1 MYEDIVLNKYQTPI
15 NELGLDKQPQEVQDQ
30 FWDFF
35 HNVPFIQSMVDPNRP
50 RACDLPRDS
59 EGKII
64 VDITKPHTIE
74 NIDYFRPSAI
84 HYQKYGRFTDLRP
97 NANPNSEFGKWIRE
111 ERRRCLYGYVRPSDG
126 EWITG
131 DHYFFL
137 NYCPISL
144 LKKSNKGDKKAMR
157 VIDFPFSWEGNY
169 YRFHYLNQA
178 REHGLMAA
186 ELARRGCGKSFCA
199 AAMLAKRFIL
209 GESFEVNKRVVSSL
223 PATDKAKLP
232 GGDQTL
238 DKFQFYIDFIAE
250 NMQWPSRRLYNSLAD
265 MNWQMGYKDL
275 NTGTNKGTLN
285 SVVGKSSQNDASK
298 LRGTRGV
305 LYLFEE
311 AGTFDNLLTL
321 WSNLLPS
328 VSDGES
334 VFGLMYLFGTSGDQ
348 QSDFA
353 AMQEIMYNPVG
364 YKTYGLK
371 NVYDKEGQG
380 RPRFTYFFPAY
391 INRADCYDEQ
401 GNSDVTKALLEI
413 LVNRYNVKYNSTDIN
428 TITKCI
434 AEIPI
439 TPQEA
444 ILRTRGNIFPVADL
458 TQRLAEIDND
468 PHTFDDVYVGDL
480 IQEKDG
486 TVSFKLTG
494 DQPIRDFPLKDNKVS
509 GALEIFKMP
518 EKDTSGKVFPQRY
531 IIGHDPVDNDEA
543 DTMSLSSTFVLDLW
557 TDAIVAE
564 YTGRHQ
570 FADDNFEMLRKLG
583 LFYNAKVLYEAHPY
597 DQIVRLPSGNT
608 KLWKDVVIGDRLFA
622 PSGKTVK
629 VIDIPIDGEDDIYK
643 VTLSD
648 GRVVEASK
656 NHIWNVIKHGRR
668 KPYNTTTIDILN
680 NGLHS
685 NSGQHKFFIPNGGAV
700 NYDHKDVPIDP
711 YTLGLLISEGAL
723 TKFPK
728 IKVHNRMRRNVQFS
742 SSKEDAEFYKTII
755 PYEMKYI
762 GSKGYSWH
770 IYIDDIDKKL
780 EILGLLHKDSKAK
793 FIPDLYLYNDVN
805 TRLELLRGL
814 MDGDGCATVNGAN
827 VYITISEKLA
837 NDIILLCRSLGM
849 YASQNKCIEERDHFF
864 SNSGNTYRCKKTY
877 RVAITTNERVFNLP
891 RKVEKQHINQPGI
904 KGSKAAAF
912 LYKIAIDKIEYIGR
926 KKCKCVTVDSDDG
939 LYMIGDYVV
948 THNCNIKG
956 VYSYFS
962 RMNSLYLLADTPE
975 YLRDKDI
982 IKNIGVGNNSKG
994 VKATKPV
1001 NDYANRLIRDWLLK
1015 PVTVQTI
1022 IDGQEAETTVFN
1034 LTRLRNRALIKELM
1048 LYNPDI
1054 NVDRVRALGLLML
1067 YREQF
1072 MVIYNG
1078 DPSSSQNVAESDY
1091 LGNDDYFT
1099 RNYDNRLR
1107 KHNDVVTDS

>member
-15 NELGLDKQPQEVQDQ
+15 SELGLEKQPQEVQDQ

-35 HNVPFIQSMVDPNRP
+35 NNVPFIRSMVSPDKP
-50 RACDLPRDS
+50 RARDLPRDS

-64 VDITKPHTIE
+64 VDITQPHILE
-74 NIDYFRPSAI
+74 DIGYFRPSAI

-111 ERRRCLYGYVRPSDG
+111 ERRRCLYGYIRPYDG

-144 LKKSNKGDKKAMR
+144 LKKSSNGGRKAMR

-209 GESFEVNKRVVSSL
+209 GESFEVNKRVVSYIT
-223 PATDKAKLP
+223 ATDKAKLT

-364 YKTYGLK
+364 YKTYGVK

-380 RPRFTYFFPAY
+380 RPTFTYFFPAY
-391 INRADCYDEQ
+391 INRSGCYDEQ

-458 TQRLAEIDND
+458 TQRLSEIDND

-480 IQEKDG
+480 TQEKDG
-486 TVSFKLTG
+486 TISFKLTG

-518 EKDTSGKVFPQRY
+518 EKDAQGKVFPQRY

-557 TDAIVAE
+557 TDTIVAE

-570 FADDNFEMLRKLG
+570 FADDNFEMLRKLCI
-583 LFYNAKVLYEAHPY
+583 FYNAKA
-597 DQIVRLPSGNT
+597 
-608 KLWKDVVIGDRLFA
+608 LF
-622 PSGKTVK
+622 
-629 VIDIPIDGEDDIYK
+629 
-643 VTLSD
+643 
-648 GRVVEASK
+648 
-656 NHIWNVIKHGRR
+656 
-668 KPYNTTTIDILN
+668 
-680 NGLHS
+680 
-685 NSGQHKFFIPNGGAV
+685 
-700 NYDHKDVPIDP
+700 
-711 YTLGLLISEGAL
+711 EG
-723 TKFPK
+723 
-728 IKVHNRMRRNVQFS
+728 
-742 SSKEDAEFYKTII
+742 
-755 PYEMKYI
+755 
-762 GSKGYSWH
+762 
-770 IYIDDIDKKL
+770 
-780 EILGLLHKDSKAK
+780 
-793 FIPDLYLYNDVN
+793 
-805 TRLELLRGL
+805 
-814 MDGDGCATVNGAN
+814 
-827 VYITISEKLA
+827 
-837 NDIILLCRSLGM
+837 
-849 YASQNKCIEERDHFF
+849 
-864 SNSGNTYRCKKTY
+864 
-877 RVAITTNERVFNLP
+877 
-891 RKVEKQHINQPGI
+891 
-904 KGSKAAAF
+904 
-912 LYKIAIDKIEYIGR
+912 
-926 KKCKCVTVDSDDG
+926 
-939 LYMIGDYVV
+939 
-948 THNCNIKG
+948 NIKG
-956 VYSYFS
+956 CFSYFS
-962 RMNSLYLLADTPE
+962 RMNCLYMLADTPE
-975 YLRDKDI
+975 YLKDKDI
-982 IKNIGVGNNSKG
+982 IKNIGIGNNSKG

-1015 PVTVQTI
+1015 PVTIQSGE
-1022 IDGQEAETTVFN
+1022 DGEETTVFN
-1034 LTRLRNRALIKELM
+1034 LTRIRNRALIKELM

-1072 MVIYNG
+1072 MVTYNG
-1078 DPSSSQNVAESDY
+1078 DPSSSKNVVESDY

-1107 KHNDVVTDS
+1107 KHSDNVTDS

>member
-15 NELGLDKQPQEVQDQ
+15 SELGLDKQPQEVQDQ

-35 HNVPFIQSMVDPNRP
+35 NNVPFIRSMVSPNKP
-50 RACDLPRDS
+50 RARDLPRDS

-64 VDITKPHTIE
+64 VDITQPHILE
-74 NIDYFRPSAI
+74 DIDYFRPSAI

-111 ERRRCLYGYVRPSDG
+111 ERRRCLYGYIRPYDG

-144 LKKSNKGDKKAMR
+144 LKKSSNGGRKAMR

-209 GESFEVNKRVVSSL
+209 GESFEVNKRVVSYIT
-223 PATDKAKLP
+223 ATDKAKLT

-364 YKTYGLK
+364 YKTYGVK

-380 RPRFTYFFPAY
+380 RPTFTYFFPAY
-391 INRADCYDEQ
+391 INRSDCYDEQ

-480 IQEKDG
+480 TQEKDG

-518 EKDTSGKVFPQRY
+518 EKDAQGKVFPQRY

-557 TDAIVAE
+557 TDTIVAE

-570 FADDNFEMLRKLG
+570 FADDNFEMLRKLCI
-583 LFYNAKVLYEAHPY
+583 FYNAKCLYE
-597 DQIVRLPSGNT
+597 SN
-608 KLWKDVVIGDRLFA
+608 
-622 PSGKTVK
+622 VK
-629 VIDIPIDGEDDIYK
+629 
-643 VTLSD
+643 
-648 GRVVEASK
+648 
-656 NHIWNVIKHGRR
+656 
-668 KPYNTTTIDILN
+668 
-680 NGLHS
+680 
-685 NSGQHKFFIPNGGAV
+685 GA
-700 NYDHKDVPIDP
+700 
-711 YTLGLLISEGAL
+711 
-723 TKFPK
+723 
-728 IKVHNRMRRNVQFS
+728 
-742 SSKEDAEFYKTII
+742 
-755 PYEMKYI
+755 
-762 GSKGYSWH
+762 
-770 IYIDDIDKKL
+770 
-780 EILGLLHKDSKAK
+780 
-793 FIPDLYLYNDVN
+793 
-805 TRLELLRGL
+805 
-814 MDGDGCATVNGAN
+814 
-827 VYITISEKLA
+827 
-837 NDIILLCRSLGM
+837 
-849 YASQNKCIEERDHFF
+849 
-864 SNSGNTYRCKKTY
+864 
-877 RVAITTNERVFNLP
+877 
-891 RKVEKQHINQPGI
+891 
-904 KGSKAAAF
+904 
-912 LYKIAIDKIEYIGR
+912 
-926 KKCKCVTVDSDDG
+926 
-939 LYMIGDYVV
+939 
-948 THNCNIKG
+948 
-956 VYSYFS
+956 YSYFS
-962 RMNSLYLLADTPE
+962 RMNCLYLLADTPE
-975 YLRDKDI
+975 YLKDKDI

-1015 PVTVQTI
+1015 PVTIQSGE
-1022 IDGQEAETTVFN
+1022 DGEETTVFN
-1034 LTRLRNRALIKELM
+1034 LTRIRNRALIKELM

-1072 MVIYNG
+1072 MVTYNG
-1078 DPSSSQNVAESDY
+1078 DPSSSKNIVESDY

-1107 KHNDVVTDS
+1107 KHSDNVTDS

>member
-15 NELGLDKQPQEVQDQ
+15 SELGLEKQPQEVQDQ

-35 HNVPFIQSMVDPNRP
+35 NNVPYIQSMVSPNRP

-64 VDITKPHTIE
+64 VDITKPHIIE
-74 NIDYFRPSAI
+74 DIDYFRPSAI

-111 ERRRCLYGYVRPSDG
+111 ERRRCLYGYIRPSDG

-144 LKKSNKGDKKAMR
+144 LKKSSNGGRKAMR

-209 GESFEVNKRVVSSL
+209 GESFEVNKRVVSYIT
-223 PATDKAKLP
+223 ATDKAKLT

-380 RPRFTYFFPAY
+380 RPTFTYFFPAY
-391 INRADCYDEQ
+391 INRSDCYDEQ

-480 IQEKDG
+480 MQEKDG

-518 EKDTSGKVFPQRY
+518 EKDAQGKVFPQRY

-557 TDAIVAE
+557 TDTIVAE

-570 FADDNFEMLRKLG
+570 FADDNFEMLRKLCI
-583 LFYNAKVLYEAHPY
+583 FYNAKVLYE
-597 DQIVRLPSGNT
+597 GN
-608 KLWKDVVIGDRLFA
+608 L
-622 PSGKTVK
+622 
-629 VIDIPIDGEDDIYK
+629 
-643 VTLSD
+643 
-648 GRVVEASK
+648 
-656 NHIWNVIKHGRR
+656 
-668 KPYNTTTIDILN
+668 
-680 NGLHS
+680 
-685 NSGQHKFFIPNGGAV
+685 
-700 NYDHKDVPIDP
+700 
-711 YTLGLLISEGAL
+711 
-723 TKFPK
+723 
-728 IKVHNRMRRNVQFS
+728 
-742 SSKEDAEFYKTII
+742 
-755 PYEMKYI
+755 
-762 GSKGYSWH
+762 KGC
-770 IYIDDIDKKL
+770 
-780 EILGLLHKDSKAK
+780 
-793 FIPDLYLYNDVN
+793 F
-805 TRLELLRGL
+805 
-814 MDGDGCATVNGAN
+814 
-827 VYITISEKLA
+827 
-837 NDIILLCRSLGM
+837 
-849 YASQNKCIEERDHFF
+849 
-864 SNSGNTYRCKKTY
+864 
-877 RVAITTNERVFNLP
+877 
-891 RKVEKQHINQPGI
+891 
-904 KGSKAAAF
+904 
-912 LYKIAIDKIEYIGR
+912 
-926 KKCKCVTVDSDDG
+926 
-939 LYMIGDYVV
+939 
-948 THNCNIKG
+948 
-956 VYSYFS
+956 SYFS
-962 RMNSLYLLADTPE
+962 RMNCLYLLADTPE
-975 YLRDKDI
+975 YLKDKDI
-982 IKNIGVGNNSKG
+982 IKNIGIGNNSKG

-1015 PVTVQTI
+1015 PIIVQSGE
-1022 IDGQEAETTVFN
+1022 DGGETTVFN
-1034 LTRLRNRALIKELM
+1034 LTRVRNRALIKELM

-1072 MVIYNG
+1072 MVTYNG
-1078 DPSSSQNVAESDY
+1078 DPSSSKNVIESDY

-1107 KHNDVVTDS
+1107 

>member
-15 NELGLDKQPQEVQDQ
+15 SELGLDKQPQEVQDQ

-35 HNVPFIQSMVDPNRP
+35 NNVPFIRSMVSPNKP
-50 RACDLPRDS
+50 RARDLPRDS

-64 VDITKPHTIE
+64 VDITQPHILE
-74 NIDYFRPSAI
+74 DIDYFRPSAI

-111 ERRRCLYGYVRPSDG
+111 ERRRCLYGYIRPYDG

-144 LKKSNKGDKKAMR
+144 LKKSSNGGRKAMR

-209 GESFEVNKRVVSSL
+209 GESFEVNKRVVSYIT
-223 PATDKAKLP
+223 ATDKAKLT

-380 RPRFTYFFPAY
+380 RPTFTYFFPAY
-391 INRADCYDEQ
+391 INRSGCYDEQ

-480 IQEKDG
+480 TQEKDG

-518 EKDTSGKVFPQRY
+518 EKDAQGKVFPQRY

-557 TDAIVAE
+557 TDTIVAE

-570 FADDNFEMLRKLG
+570 FADDNFEMLRKLCI
-583 LFYNAKVLYEAHPY
+583 FYNAKCLYE
-597 DQIVRLPSGNT
+597 SN
-608 KLWKDVVIGDRLFA
+608 
-622 PSGKTVK
+622 VK
-629 VIDIPIDGEDDIYK
+629 
-643 VTLSD
+643 
-648 GRVVEASK
+648 
-656 NHIWNVIKHGRR
+656 
-668 KPYNTTTIDILN
+668 
-680 NGLHS
+680 
-685 NSGQHKFFIPNGGAV
+685 GA
-700 NYDHKDVPIDP
+700 
-711 YTLGLLISEGAL
+711 
-723 TKFPK
+723 
-728 IKVHNRMRRNVQFS
+728 
-742 SSKEDAEFYKTII
+742 
-755 PYEMKYI
+755 
-762 GSKGYSWH
+762 
-770 IYIDDIDKKL
+770 
-780 EILGLLHKDSKAK
+780 
-793 FIPDLYLYNDVN
+793 
-805 TRLELLRGL
+805 
-814 MDGDGCATVNGAN
+814 
-827 VYITISEKLA
+827 
-837 NDIILLCRSLGM
+837 
-849 YASQNKCIEERDHFF
+849 
-864 SNSGNTYRCKKTY
+864 
-877 RVAITTNERVFNLP
+877 
-891 RKVEKQHINQPGI
+891 
-904 KGSKAAAF
+904 
-912 LYKIAIDKIEYIGR
+912 
-926 KKCKCVTVDSDDG
+926 
-939 LYMIGDYVV
+939 
-948 THNCNIKG
+948 
-956 VYSYFS
+956 YSYFS
-962 RMNSLYLLADTPE
+962 RMNCLYLLADTPE
-975 YLRDKDI
+975 YLKDKDI

-1015 PVTVQTI
+1015 PVTIQSSE
-1022 IDGQEAETTVFN
+1022 DGEETTVFN
-1034 LTRLRNRALIKELM
+1034 LTRIRNRALIKELM

-1072 MVIYNG
+1072 MVTYNG
-1078 DPSSSQNVAESDY
+1078 DPSSSKNVVESDY

-1107 KHNDVVTDS
+1107 KHSDNVTDS

>member
-15 NELGLDKQPQEVQDQ
+15 SELGLDKQPQEVQDQ

-35 HNVPFIQSMVDPNRP
+35 NNVPFIQSMVSPNKP

-64 VDITKPHTIE
+64 VDITKPHIIE
-74 NIDYFRPSAI
+74 DIDYFRPSAI

-111 ERRRCLYGYVRPSDG
+111 ERRRCLYGYVRPYDG

-144 LKKSNKGDKKAMR
+144 LKKSSNGGRKAMR

-209 GESFEVNKRVVSSL
+209 GESFEVNKRVVSYIT
-223 PATDKAKLP
+223 ATDKAKLT

-380 RPRFTYFFPAY
+380 RPTFTYFFPAY
-391 INRADCYDEQ
+391 INRSDCYDEQ

-480 IQEKDG
+480 TQEKDG

-518 EKDTSGKVFPQRY
+518 EKDAQGKVFPQRY

-557 TDAIVAE
+557 TDTIVAE

-570 FADDNFEMLRKLG
+570 FADDNFEMLRKLCI
-583 LFYNAKVLYEAHPY
+583 FYNAKA
-597 DQIVRLPSGNT
+597 
-608 KLWKDVVIGDRLFA
+608 LF
-622 PSGKTVK
+622 
-629 VIDIPIDGEDDIYK
+629 
-643 VTLSD
+643 
-648 GRVVEASK
+648 
-656 NHIWNVIKHGRR
+656 
-668 KPYNTTTIDILN
+668 
-680 NGLHS
+680 
-685 NSGQHKFFIPNGGAV
+685 
-700 NYDHKDVPIDP
+700 
-711 YTLGLLISEGAL
+711 EG
-723 TKFPK
+723 
-728 IKVHNRMRRNVQFS
+728 
-742 SSKEDAEFYKTII
+742 
-755 PYEMKYI
+755 
-762 GSKGYSWH
+762 
-770 IYIDDIDKKL
+770 
-780 EILGLLHKDSKAK
+780 
-793 FIPDLYLYNDVN
+793 
-805 TRLELLRGL
+805 
-814 MDGDGCATVNGAN
+814 
-827 VYITISEKLA
+827 
-837 NDIILLCRSLGM
+837 
-849 YASQNKCIEERDHFF
+849 
-864 SNSGNTYRCKKTY
+864 
-877 RVAITTNERVFNLP
+877 
-891 RKVEKQHINQPGI
+891 
-904 KGSKAAAF
+904 
-912 LYKIAIDKIEYIGR
+912 
-926 KKCKCVTVDSDDG
+926 
-939 LYMIGDYVV
+939 
-948 THNCNIKG
+948 NIKG
-956 VYSYFS
+956 CFSYFS
-962 RMNSLYLLADTPE
+962 RMNCLYLLADTPE
-975 YLRDKDI
+975 YLKDKDI

-1015 PVTVQTI
+1015 PVTIQSGE
-1022 IDGQEAETTVFN
+1022 DGEETTVFN
-1034 LTRLRNRALIKELM
+1034 LTRIRNRALIKELM

-1054 NVDRVRALGLLML
+1054 NVDRIRALGLLML

-1072 MVIYNG
+1072 MVTYNG
-1078 DPSSSQNVAESDY
+1078 DPSSSKNVVESDY

-1107 KHNDVVTDS
+1107 KHSDNVTDS

>member
-15 NELGLDKQPQEVQDQ
+15 SELGLDKQPQEVQDQ

-35 HNVPFIQSMVDPNRP
+35 NNVPFIQSMVSPNKP
-50 RACDLPRDS
+50 RARDLPRDS

-64 VDITKPHTIE
+64 VDITQPHILE
-74 NIDYFRPSAI
+74 DIDYFRPSAI

-111 ERRRCLYGYVRPSDG
+111 ERRRCLYGYIRPYDG

-144 LKKSNKGDKKAMR
+144 LKKSSNGGRKAMR

-209 GESFEVNKRVVSSL
+209 GESFEVNKRVVSYIT
-223 PATDKAKLP
+223 ATDKAKLT

-380 RPRFTYFFPAY
+380 RPTFTYFFPAY
-391 INRADCYDEQ
+391 INRSGCYDEQ

-480 IQEKDG
+480 TQEKDG

-518 EKDTSGKVFPQRY
+518 EKDAQGKVFPQRY

-557 TDAIVAE
+557 TDTIVAE

-570 FADDNFEMLRKLG
+570 FADDNFEMLRKLCI
-583 LFYNAKVLYEAHPY
+583 FYNAKCLYE
-597 DQIVRLPSGNT
+597 SN
-608 KLWKDVVIGDRLFA
+608 
-622 PSGKTVK
+622 VK
-629 VIDIPIDGEDDIYK
+629 
-643 VTLSD
+643 
-648 GRVVEASK
+648 
-656 NHIWNVIKHGRR
+656 
-668 KPYNTTTIDILN
+668 
-680 NGLHS
+680 
-685 NSGQHKFFIPNGGAV
+685 GA
-700 NYDHKDVPIDP
+700 
-711 YTLGLLISEGAL
+711 
-723 TKFPK
+723 
-728 IKVHNRMRRNVQFS
+728 
-742 SSKEDAEFYKTII
+742 
-755 PYEMKYI
+755 
-762 GSKGYSWH
+762 
-770 IYIDDIDKKL
+770 
-780 EILGLLHKDSKAK
+780 
-793 FIPDLYLYNDVN
+793 
-805 TRLELLRGL
+805 
-814 MDGDGCATVNGAN
+814 
-827 VYITISEKLA
+827 
-837 NDIILLCRSLGM
+837 
-849 YASQNKCIEERDHFF
+849 
-864 SNSGNTYRCKKTY
+864 
-877 RVAITTNERVFNLP
+877 
-891 RKVEKQHINQPGI
+891 
-904 KGSKAAAF
+904 
-912 LYKIAIDKIEYIGR
+912 
-926 KKCKCVTVDSDDG
+926 
-939 LYMIGDYVV
+939 
-948 THNCNIKG
+948 
-956 VYSYFS
+956 YSYFS
-962 RMNSLYLLADTPE
+962 RMNCLYLLADTPE
-975 YLRDKDI
+975 YLKDKDI

-1015 PVTVQTI
+1015 PVTIQSSE
-1022 IDGQEAETTVFN
+1022 DGEETTVFN
-1034 LTRLRNRALIKELM
+1034 LTRIRNRALIKELM

-1054 NVDRVRALGLLML
+1054 NVDRIRALGLLML

-1072 MVIYNG
+1072 MVTYNG
-1078 DPSSSQNVAESDY
+1078 DPSSSRNVVESDY

-1107 KHNDVVTDS
+1107 KHSDNVTDS

>member
-15 NELGLDKQPQEVQDQ
+15 SELGLDKQPQEVQDQ

-35 HNVPFIQSMVDPNRP
+35 NNVPFIRSMVSPNKP
-50 RACDLPRDS
+50 RARDLPRDS

-64 VDITKPHTIE
+64 VDITQPHILE
-74 NIDYFRPSAI
+74 DIDYFRPSAI

-111 ERRRCLYGYVRPSDG
+111 ERRRCLYGYIRPYDG

-144 LKKSNKGDKKAMR
+144 LKKSSNGSRKAMR

-209 GESFEVNKRVVSSL
+209 GESFEVNKRVVSYIT
-223 PATDKAKLP
+223 ATDKAKLT

-380 RPRFTYFFPAY
+380 RPTFTYFFPAY
-391 INRADCYDEQ
+391 INRSGCYDEQ

-480 IQEKDG
+480 TQEKDG

-518 EKDTSGKVFPQRY
+518 EKDTQGKVFPQRY

-557 TDAIVAE
+557 TDTIVAE

-570 FADDNFEMLRKLG
+570 FADDNFETLRKLG
-583 LFYNAKVLYEAHPY
+583 LFYNAKILYEAHPY
-597 DQIVRLPSGNT
+597 DQIVRLPTGET
-608 KLWKDVVIGDRLFA
+608 KLWGDVGIGDKLFA
-622 PSGKTVK
+622 PNGKTVQ
-629 VIDIPIDGEDDIYK
+629 VINVPIDGEDDIYRL
-643 VTLSD
+643 TLSD
-648 GRVVEASK
+648 GRSVEASK
-656 NHIWNVIKHGRR
+656 NHIWNVIKYGRK
-668 KPYNTTTIDILN
+668 KPYNTTTVDILN
-680 NGLHS
+680 NGLYT
-685 NSGQHKFFIPNGGAV
+685 NSGQHKFFIQNGGAV
-700 NYDHKDVPIDP
+700 NYEHKDVPIDP

-728 IKVHNRMRRNVQFS
+728 NKTHNKKRRNVQIS
-742 SSKEDAEFYKTII
+742 SSQQDAEFYKTIV
-755 PYEMKYI
+755 PYEIKHI
-762 GSKGYSWH
+762 GNKGYSWH
-770 IYIDDIDKKL
+770 VYIDDIDKKL
-780 EILGLLHKDSKAK
+780 DSLGLLHKNSQTK
-793 FIPDLYLYNDVN
+793 FIPDVYLYNDKN
-805 TRLELLRGL
+805 TRMELLRGL
-814 MDGDGCATVNGAN
+814 MDGDGCATKKGSNI
-827 VYITISEKLA
+827 YITISKKLA
-837 NDIILLCRSLGM
+837 EDLILLCRSLGM
-849 YASQNKCIEERDHFF
+849 YARYHKCVEERDHLF

-877 RVAITTNERVFNLP
+877 RVAVTTNERIFNLP
-891 RKVEKQHINQPGI
+891 RKVEKQHINHPGI
-904 KGSKAAAF
+904 KGSKAGAF
-912 LYKIAIDKIEYIGR
+912 LYKTAIDKIEYVGR
-926 KKCKCVTVDSDDG
+926 KRCKCVTVDSDDG
-939 LYMIGDYVV
+939 LYMVGDYVV

-962 RMNSLYLLADTPE
+962 RMNCLYLLADTPE
-975 YLRDKDI
+975 YLKDKDI

-1015 PVTVQTI
+1015 PVTIQSSE
-1022 IDGQEAETTVFN
+1022 DGEETTVFN
-1034 LTRLRNRALIKELM
+1034 LTRIRNRALIKELM

-1054 NVDRVRALGLLML
+1054 NVDRIRALGLLML

-1072 MVIYNG
+1072 MVTYNG
-1078 DPSSSQNVAESDY
+1078 DPSSSKNVVESDY

-1107 KHNDVVTDS
+1107 KHSDNVTDS

>member
-15 NELGLDKQPQEVQDQ
+15 SELRLDKQPQEVQDQ

-35 HNVPFIQSMVDPNRP
+35 NNVPFIQSMVSPNKP
-50 RACDLPRDS
+50 RARDLPRDS

-64 VDITKPHTIE
+64 VDITQPHILE
-74 NIDYFRPSAI
+74 DIDYFRPSAI

-111 ERRRCLYGYVRPSDG
+111 ERRRCLYGYIRPYDG

-144 LKKSNKGDKKAMR
+144 LKKSSNGGRKAMR

-209 GESFEVNKRVVSSL
+209 GESFEVNKRVVSYIT
-223 PATDKAKLP
+223 ATDKAKLT

-380 RPRFTYFFPAY
+380 RPTFTYFFPAY
-391 INRADCYDEQ
+391 INRSGCYDEQ

-480 IQEKDG
+480 TQEKDG

-518 EKDTSGKVFPQRY
+518 EKDAQGKVFPQRY

-557 TDAIVAE
+557 TDTIVAE

-570 FADDNFEMLRKLG
+570 FADDNFEMLRKLCI
-583 LFYNAKVLYEAHPY
+583 FYNAKA
-597 DQIVRLPSGNT
+597 
-608 KLWKDVVIGDRLFA
+608 LF
-622 PSGKTVK
+622 
-629 VIDIPIDGEDDIYK
+629 
-643 VTLSD
+643 
-648 GRVVEASK
+648 
-656 NHIWNVIKHGRR
+656 
-668 KPYNTTTIDILN
+668 
-680 NGLHS
+680 
-685 NSGQHKFFIPNGGAV
+685 
-700 NYDHKDVPIDP
+700 
-711 YTLGLLISEGAL
+711 EG
-723 TKFPK
+723 
-728 IKVHNRMRRNVQFS
+728 
-742 SSKEDAEFYKTII
+742 
-755 PYEMKYI
+755 
-762 GSKGYSWH
+762 
-770 IYIDDIDKKL
+770 
-780 EILGLLHKDSKAK
+780 
-793 FIPDLYLYNDVN
+793 
-805 TRLELLRGL
+805 
-814 MDGDGCATVNGAN
+814 
-827 VYITISEKLA
+827 
-837 NDIILLCRSLGM
+837 
-849 YASQNKCIEERDHFF
+849 
-864 SNSGNTYRCKKTY
+864 
-877 RVAITTNERVFNLP
+877 
-891 RKVEKQHINQPGI
+891 
-904 KGSKAAAF
+904 
-912 LYKIAIDKIEYIGR
+912 
-926 KKCKCVTVDSDDG
+926 
-939 LYMIGDYVV
+939 
-948 THNCNIKG
+948 NIKG
-956 VYSYFS
+956 CFSYFS
-962 RMNSLYLLADTPE
+962 RMNCLYLLADTPE
-975 YLRDKDI
+975 YLKDKDI
-982 IKNIGVGNNSKG
+982 IKNIGIGNNSKG

-1001 NDYANRLIRDWLLK
+1001 NDYSNRLIRDWLLK
-1015 PVTVQTI
+1015 PVTIQSSE
-1022 IDGQEAETTVFN
+1022 DGEETTVFN
-1034 LTRLRNRALIKELM
+1034 LTRIRNRALIKELM

-1072 MVIYNG
+1072 MVTYNG
-1078 DPSSSQNVAESDY
+1078 DPSSSKNIVESDY

-1107 KHNDVVTDS
+1107 KHSDNVTDS

>member
-15 NELGLDKQPQEVQDQ
+15 SELGLDKQPQEVQDQ

-35 HNVPFIQSMVDPNRP
+35 NNVPFIRSMVSPNKP
-50 RACDLPRDS
+50 RARDLPRDS

-64 VDITKPHTIE
+64 VDITQPHILE
-74 NIDYFRPSAI
+74 DIDYFRPSAI

-111 ERRRCLYGYVRPSDG
+111 ERRRCLYGYIRPYDG

-144 LKKSNKGDKKAMR
+144 LKKSSNGSRKAMR

-209 GESFEVNKRVVSSL
+209 GESFEVNKRVVSYIT
-223 PATDKAKLP
+223 ATDKAKLT

-380 RPRFTYFFPAY
+380 RPTFTYFFPAY
-391 INRADCYDEQ
+391 INRSDCYDEQ

-480 IQEKDG
+480 TQEKDG

-518 EKDTSGKVFPQRY
+518 EKDAQGKVFPQRY

-557 TDAIVAE
+557 TDTIVAE

-570 FADDNFEMLRKLG
+570 FADDNFEMLRKLCI
-583 LFYNAKVLYEAHPY
+583 FYNAKCLYE
-597 DQIVRLPSGNT
+597 SN
-608 KLWKDVVIGDRLFA
+608 
-622 PSGKTVK
+622 VK
-629 VIDIPIDGEDDIYK
+629 
-643 VTLSD
+643 
-648 GRVVEASK
+648 
-656 NHIWNVIKHGRR
+656 
-668 KPYNTTTIDILN
+668 
-680 NGLHS
+680 
-685 NSGQHKFFIPNGGAV
+685 GA
-700 NYDHKDVPIDP
+700 
-711 YTLGLLISEGAL
+711 
-723 TKFPK
+723 
-728 IKVHNRMRRNVQFS
+728 
-742 SSKEDAEFYKTII
+742 
-755 PYEMKYI
+755 
-762 GSKGYSWH
+762 
-770 IYIDDIDKKL
+770 
-780 EILGLLHKDSKAK
+780 
-793 FIPDLYLYNDVN
+793 
-805 TRLELLRGL
+805 
-814 MDGDGCATVNGAN
+814 
-827 VYITISEKLA
+827 
-837 NDIILLCRSLGM
+837 
-849 YASQNKCIEERDHFF
+849 
-864 SNSGNTYRCKKTY
+864 
-877 RVAITTNERVFNLP
+877 
-891 RKVEKQHINQPGI
+891 
-904 KGSKAAAF
+904 
-912 LYKIAIDKIEYIGR
+912 
-926 KKCKCVTVDSDDG
+926 
-939 LYMIGDYVV
+939 
-948 THNCNIKG
+948 
-956 VYSYFS
+956 YSYFS
-962 RMNSLYLLADTPE
+962 RMNCLYLLADTPE
-975 YLRDKDI
+975 YLKDKDI

-1015 PVTVQTI
+1015 PVTIQSSE
-1022 IDGQEAETTVFN
+1022 DGEETTVFN
-1034 LTRLRNRALIKELM
+1034 LTRIRNRALIKELM

-1054 NVDRVRALGLLML
+1054 NVDRIRALGLLML

-1072 MVIYNG
+1072 MVTYNG
-1078 DPSSSQNVAESDY
+1078 DPSSSKNVVESDY

-1107 KHNDVVTDS
+1107 KHSDNVTDS

>member
-15 NELGLDKQPQEVQDQ
+15 SELGLDKQPQEVQDQ

-35 HNVPFIQSMVDPNRP
+35 NNVPFIRSMVSPDKP
-50 RACDLPRDS
+50 RARDLPRDS

-64 VDITKPHTIE
+64 VDITQPHILE
-74 NIDYFRPSAI
+74 DIDYFRPSAI

-111 ERRRCLYGYVRPSDG
+111 ERRRCLYGYIRPYDG

-144 LKKSNKGDKKAMR
+144 LKKSSNGGRKAMR

-209 GESFEVNKRVVSSL
+209 GESFEVNKRVVSYIT
-223 PATDKAKLP
+223 ATDKAKLT

-380 RPRFTYFFPAY
+380 RPTFTYFFPAY
-391 INRADCYDEQ
+391 INRSGCYDEQ

-480 IQEKDG
+480 TQEKDG

-518 EKDTSGKVFPQRY
+518 EKDAQGKVFPQRY

-557 TDAIVAE
+557 TDTIVAE

-570 FADDNFEMLRKLG
+570 FADDNFEMLRKLCI
-583 LFYNAKVLYEAHPY
+583 FYNAKA
-597 DQIVRLPSGNT
+597 
-608 KLWKDVVIGDRLFA
+608 LF
-622 PSGKTVK
+622 
-629 VIDIPIDGEDDIYK
+629 
-643 VTLSD
+643 
-648 GRVVEASK
+648 
-656 NHIWNVIKHGRR
+656 
-668 KPYNTTTIDILN
+668 
-680 NGLHS
+680 
-685 NSGQHKFFIPNGGAV
+685 
-700 NYDHKDVPIDP
+700 
-711 YTLGLLISEGAL
+711 EG
-723 TKFPK
+723 
-728 IKVHNRMRRNVQFS
+728 
-742 SSKEDAEFYKTII
+742 
-755 PYEMKYI
+755 
-762 GSKGYSWH
+762 
-770 IYIDDIDKKL
+770 
-780 EILGLLHKDSKAK
+780 
-793 FIPDLYLYNDVN
+793 
-805 TRLELLRGL
+805 
-814 MDGDGCATVNGAN
+814 
-827 VYITISEKLA
+827 
-837 NDIILLCRSLGM
+837 
-849 YASQNKCIEERDHFF
+849 
-864 SNSGNTYRCKKTY
+864 
-877 RVAITTNERVFNLP
+877 
-891 RKVEKQHINQPGI
+891 
-904 KGSKAAAF
+904 
-912 LYKIAIDKIEYIGR
+912 
-926 KKCKCVTVDSDDG
+926 
-939 LYMIGDYVV
+939 
-948 THNCNIKG
+948 NIKG
-956 VYSYFS
+956 CFSYFS
-962 RMNSLYLLADTPE
+962 RMNCLYMLADTPE
-975 YLRDKDI
+975 YLKDKDI
-982 IKNIGVGNNSKG
+982 IKNIGIGNNSKG

-1015 PVTVQTI
+1015 PVTIQSSE
-1022 IDGQEAETTVFN
+1022 DGEETTVFN
-1034 LTRLRNRALIKELM
+1034 LTRIRNRALIKELM

-1072 MVIYNG
+1072 MVTYNG
-1078 DPSSSQNVAESDY
+1078 DPSSSKNVVESDY

-1107 KHNDVVTDS
+1107 KHSDNVTDS

>member
-15 NELGLDKQPQEVQDQ
+15 SELGLDKQPQEVQDQ

-35 HNVPFIQSMVDPNRP
+35 NNVPFIRSMVSPNKP
-50 RACDLPRDS
+50 RARDLPRDS

-64 VDITKPHTIE
+64 VDITQPHILE
-74 NIDYFRPSAI
+74 DIDYFRPSAI

-111 ERRRCLYGYVRPSDG
+111 ERRRCLYGYIRPYDG

-144 LKKSNKGDKKAMR
+144 LKKSSNGGRKAMR

-209 GESFEVNKRVVSSL
+209 GESFEVNKRVVSYIT
-223 PATDKAKLP
+223 ATDKAKLT

-364 YKTYGLK
+364 YKTYGVK

-380 RPRFTYFFPAY
+380 RPTFTYFFPAY
-391 INRADCYDEQ
+391 INRSGCYDEQ

-480 IQEKDG
+480 IHEKDG

-518 EKDTSGKVFPQRY
+518 EKDAQGKVFPQRY

-557 TDAIVAE
+557 TDTIVAE

-570 FADDNFEMLRKLG
+570 FADDNFEMLRKLCI
-583 LFYNAKVLYEAHPY
+583 FYNAKCLYE
-597 DQIVRLPSGNT
+597 SN
-608 KLWKDVVIGDRLFA
+608 
-622 PSGKTVK
+622 VK
-629 VIDIPIDGEDDIYK
+629 
-643 VTLSD
+643 
-648 GRVVEASK
+648 
-656 NHIWNVIKHGRR
+656 
-668 KPYNTTTIDILN
+668 
-680 NGLHS
+680 
-685 NSGQHKFFIPNGGAV
+685 GA
-700 NYDHKDVPIDP
+700 
-711 YTLGLLISEGAL
+711 
-723 TKFPK
+723 
-728 IKVHNRMRRNVQFS
+728 
-742 SSKEDAEFYKTII
+742 
-755 PYEMKYI
+755 
-762 GSKGYSWH
+762 
-770 IYIDDIDKKL
+770 
-780 EILGLLHKDSKAK
+780 
-793 FIPDLYLYNDVN
+793 
-805 TRLELLRGL
+805 
-814 MDGDGCATVNGAN
+814 
-827 VYITISEKLA
+827 
-837 NDIILLCRSLGM
+837 
-849 YASQNKCIEERDHFF
+849 
-864 SNSGNTYRCKKTY
+864 
-877 RVAITTNERVFNLP
+877 
-891 RKVEKQHINQPGI
+891 
-904 KGSKAAAF
+904 
-912 LYKIAIDKIEYIGR
+912 
-926 KKCKCVTVDSDDG
+926 
-939 LYMIGDYVV
+939 
-948 THNCNIKG
+948 
-956 VYSYFS
+956 YSYFS
-962 RMNSLYLLADTPE
+962 RMNCLYLLADTPE
-975 YLRDKDI
+975 YLKDKDI

-1015 PVTVQTI
+1015 PVTIQSSE
-1022 IDGQEAETTVFN
+1022 DGEETTVFN
-1034 LTRLRNRALIKELM
+1034 LTRIRNRALIKELM

-1054 NVDRVRALGLLML
+1054 NVDRIRALGLLML

-1072 MVIYNG
+1072 MVTYNG
-1078 DPSSSQNVAESDY
+1078 DPSSSKNVVESDY

-1107 KHNDVVTDS
+1107 KHSDNVTDS

>member
-1 MYEDIVLNKYQTPI
+1 MYEDIILNKYQTPI
-15 NELGLDKQPQEVQDQ
+15 SELGLDKQPQEVQDQ

-35 HNVPFIQSMVDPNRP
+35 NNVPFIRSMVSPNKP

-64 VDITKPHTIE
+64 VDITQPHIIE
-74 NIDYFRPSAI
+74 DMDYFRPSAI

-111 ERRRCLYGYVRPSDG
+111 ERRRCLYGYIRPYDG

-144 LKKSNKGDKKAMR
+144 LKKSSNGGRKAMR

-209 GESFEVNKRVVSSL
+209 GESFEVNKRVVSYIT
-223 PATDKAKLP
+223 ATDKAKLT

-380 RPRFTYFFPAY
+380 RPTFTYFFPAY
-391 INRADCYDEQ
+391 INRSGCYDEQ

-480 IQEKDG
+480 TQEKDG

-518 EKDTSGKVFPQRY
+518 EKDAQGKVFPQRY

-557 TDAIVAE
+557 TDTIVAE

-570 FADDNFEMLRKLG
+570 FADDNFETLRKLG
-583 LFYNAKVLYEAHPY
+583 LFYNAKILYEAHPY
-597 DQIVRLPSGNT
+597 DQIVRLPTGET
-608 KLWKDVVIGDRLFA
+608 KLWGDIEIGDKLFA
-622 PSGKTVK
+622 PNGKTVR
-629 VIDIPIDGEDDIYK
+629 VVNVPIDGEDDIYRF
-643 VTLSD
+643 TLSD
-648 GRVVEASK
+648 GRSVEASK
-656 NHIWNVIKHGRR
+656 NHIWNVIKYGRK
-668 KPYNTTTIDILN
+668 KPYNTTTVDILN
-680 NGLHS
+680 NGLYT
-685 NSGQHKFFIPNGGAV
+685 NSGQHKFFIQNGGAV
-700 NYDHKDVPIDP
+700 NYEHKDVPIDP

-728 IKVHNRMRRNVQFS
+728 NKKHNKKRRNVQIS
-742 SSKEDAEFYKTII
+742 SAQQDAEFYKTII
-755 PYEMKYI
+755 PYEIKHI
-762 GSKGYSWH
+762 GNNGYSWH

-780 EILGLLHKDSKAK
+780 ESLGLLHKNSQTK
-793 FIPDLYLYNDVN
+793 FIPDVYLYNDKN
-805 TRLELLRGL
+805 TRMELLRGL
-814 MDGDGCATVNGAN
+814 MDGDGCATKKGSNI
-827 VYITISEKLA
+827 YITISKKLA
-837 NDIILLCRSLGM
+837 EDLILLCRSLGM
-849 YASQNKCIEERDHFF
+849 YARYHKCVEERDHLF

-877 RVAITTNERVFNLP
+877 RIAVTTNERIFNLP
-891 RKVEKQHINQPGI
+891 RKVEKQHINHPGI
-904 KGSKAAAF
+904 KGSKASAF
-912 LYKIAIDKIEYIGR
+912 LYKIAIDKIEYVGR
-926 KKCKCVTVDSDDG
+926 KRCKCVTVDSDDG
-939 LYMIGDYVV
+939 LYMVGDYVV

-962 RMNSLYLLADTPE
+962 RMNCLYLLADTPE
-975 YLRDKDI
+975 YLKDKDV

-1015 PVTVQTI
+1015 PVTIQSGE
-1022 IDGQEAETTVFN
+1022 DGEETTVFN
-1034 LTRLRNRALIKELM
+1034 LTRIRNRALIKELM

-1072 MVIYNG
+1072 MVTYNG
-1078 DPSSSQNVAESDY
+1078 DPSSSKNVVESDY
-1091 LGNDDYFT
+1091 LGNDDYFI

-1107 KHNDVVTDS
+1107 KHSDNVTDS

>member
-1 MYEDIVLNKYQTPI
+1 MYENIVLNKYQTPI
-15 NELGLDKQPQEVQDQ
+15 SELGLDKQPQEVQDQ

-35 HNVPFIQSMVDPNRP
+35 NNVPFIRSMVSPNKP

-59 EGKII
+59 ESKII
-64 VDITKPHTIE
+64 VDITQPHILE
-74 NIDYFRPSAI
+74 DIDYFRPSAI

-111 ERRRCLYGYVRPSDG
+111 ERRRCLYGYIRPYDG

-144 LKKSNKGDKKAMR
+144 LKKSSNGGRKAMR

-209 GESFEVNKRVVSSL
+209 GESFEVNKRVVSYIT
-223 PATDKAKLP
+223 ATDKAKLT

-380 RPRFTYFFPAY
+380 RPTFTYFFPAY
-391 INRADCYDEQ
+391 INRSGCYDEQ

-480 IQEKDG
+480 TQEKDG

-518 EKDTSGKVFPQRY
+518 EKDAQGKVFPQRY

-557 TDAIVAE
+557 TDTIVAE
-564 YTGRHQ
+564 YPGRHQ
-570 FADDNFEMLRKLG
+570 FADDNFEMLRKLCI
-583 LFYNAKVLYEAHPY
+583 FYNAKA
-597 DQIVRLPSGNT
+597 
-608 KLWKDVVIGDRLFA
+608 LF
-622 PSGKTVK
+622 
-629 VIDIPIDGEDDIYK
+629 
-643 VTLSD
+643 
-648 GRVVEASK
+648 
-656 NHIWNVIKHGRR
+656 
-668 KPYNTTTIDILN
+668 
-680 NGLHS
+680 
-685 NSGQHKFFIPNGGAV
+685 
-700 NYDHKDVPIDP
+700 
-711 YTLGLLISEGAL
+711 EG
-723 TKFPK
+723 
-728 IKVHNRMRRNVQFS
+728 
-742 SSKEDAEFYKTII
+742 
-755 PYEMKYI
+755 
-762 GSKGYSWH
+762 
-770 IYIDDIDKKL
+770 
-780 EILGLLHKDSKAK
+780 
-793 FIPDLYLYNDVN
+793 
-805 TRLELLRGL
+805 
-814 MDGDGCATVNGAN
+814 
-827 VYITISEKLA
+827 
-837 NDIILLCRSLGM
+837 
-849 YASQNKCIEERDHFF
+849 
-864 SNSGNTYRCKKTY
+864 
-877 RVAITTNERVFNLP
+877 
-891 RKVEKQHINQPGI
+891 
-904 KGSKAAAF
+904 
-912 LYKIAIDKIEYIGR
+912 
-926 KKCKCVTVDSDDG
+926 
-939 LYMIGDYVV
+939 
-948 THNCNIKG
+948 NIKG
-956 VYSYFS
+956 CFSYFS
-962 RMNSLYLLADTPE
+962 RMNCLYMLADTPE
-975 YLRDKDI
+975 YLKDKDI
-982 IKNIGVGNNSKG
+982 IKNIGIGNNSKG

-1015 PVTVQTI
+1015 PVTIQSSE
-1022 IDGQEAETTVFN
+1022 DGEETTVFN
-1034 LTRLRNRALIKELM
+1034 LTRIRNRALIKELM

-1054 NVDRVRALGLLML
+1054 NVDRIRALGLLML

-1072 MVIYNG
+1072 MVTYNG
-1078 DPSSSQNVAESDY
+1078 DPSSSKNVVESDY

-1107 KHNDVVTDS
+1107 KHSDNVTDS

>member
-15 NELGLDKQPQEVQDQ
+15 SELGLDKQPQEVQDQ

-35 HNVPFIQSMVDPNRP
+35 NNVPFIRSMVSPNKP
-50 RACDLPRDS
+50 RARDLPRDS

-64 VDITKPHTIE
+64 VDITQPHILE
-74 NIDYFRPSAI
+74 DIDYFRPSAI

-111 ERRRCLYGYVRPSDG
+111 ERRRCLYGYIRPYDG

-144 LKKSNKGDKKAMR
+144 LKKSSNGSRKAMR

-209 GESFEVNKRVVSSL
+209 GESFEVNKRVVSYIT
-223 PATDKAKLP
+223 ATDKAKLT

-285 SVVGKSSQNDASK
+285 SVVGKSSQNVASK

-380 RPRFTYFFPAY
+380 RPTFTYFFPAY
-391 INRADCYDEQ
+391 INRSGCYDEQ

-480 IQEKDG
+480 TQEKDG

-518 EKDTSGKVFPQRY
+518 EKDAQGKVFPQRY

-557 TDAIVAE
+557 TDTIVAE

-570 FADDNFEMLRKLG
+570 FADDNFEMLRKLCI
-583 LFYNAKVLYEAHPY
+583 FYNAKCLYE
-597 DQIVRLPSGNT
+597 SN
-608 KLWKDVVIGDRLFA
+608 
-622 PSGKTVK
+622 VK
-629 VIDIPIDGEDDIYK
+629 
-643 VTLSD
+643 
-648 GRVVEASK
+648 
-656 NHIWNVIKHGRR
+656 
-668 KPYNTTTIDILN
+668 
-680 NGLHS
+680 
-685 NSGQHKFFIPNGGAV
+685 GA
-700 NYDHKDVPIDP
+700 
-711 YTLGLLISEGAL
+711 
-723 TKFPK
+723 
-728 IKVHNRMRRNVQFS
+728 
-742 SSKEDAEFYKTII
+742 
-755 PYEMKYI
+755 
-762 GSKGYSWH
+762 
-770 IYIDDIDKKL
+770 
-780 EILGLLHKDSKAK
+780 
-793 FIPDLYLYNDVN
+793 
-805 TRLELLRGL
+805 
-814 MDGDGCATVNGAN
+814 
-827 VYITISEKLA
+827 
-837 NDIILLCRSLGM
+837 
-849 YASQNKCIEERDHFF
+849 
-864 SNSGNTYRCKKTY
+864 
-877 RVAITTNERVFNLP
+877 
-891 RKVEKQHINQPGI
+891 
-904 KGSKAAAF
+904 
-912 LYKIAIDKIEYIGR
+912 
-926 KKCKCVTVDSDDG
+926 
-939 LYMIGDYVV
+939 
-948 THNCNIKG
+948 
-956 VYSYFS
+956 YSYFS
-962 RMNSLYLLADTPE
+962 RMNCLYLLADTPE
-975 YLRDKDI
+975 YLKDKDI

-1015 PVTVQTI
+1015 PVTIQSSE
-1022 IDGQEAETTVFN
+1022 DGEETTVFN
-1034 LTRLRNRALIKELM
+1034 LTRIRNRALIKELM

-1072 MVIYNG
+1072 MVTYNG
-1078 DPSSSQNVAESDY
+1078 DPSSSKNVVESDY

-1107 KHNDVVTDS
+1107 KHSDNVTDS

>member
-15 NELGLDKQPQEVQDQ
+15 SELGLDKQPQEVQDQ

-35 HNVPFIQSMVDPNRP
+35 NNVPFIRSMVSPNKP
-50 RACDLPRDS
+50 RARDLPKDS

-64 VDITKPHTIE
+64 VDITQPHILE
-74 NIDYFRPSAI
+74 DIDYFRPSAI

-111 ERRRCLYGYVRPSDG
+111 ERRRCLYGYIRPYDG

-144 LKKSNKGDKKAMR
+144 LKKSSNGGRKAMR

-209 GESFEVNKRVVSSL
+209 GESFEVNKRVVSYIT
-223 PATDKAKLP
+223 ATDKAKLT

-380 RPRFTYFFPAY
+380 RPTFTYFFPAY
-391 INRADCYDEQ
+391 INRSGCYDEQ

-480 IQEKDG
+480 TQEKDG

-518 EKDTSGKVFPQRY
+518 EKDAQGKVFPQRY

-557 TDAIVAE
+557 TDTIVAE

-570 FADDNFEMLRKLG
+570 FADDNFEMLRKLCI
-583 LFYNAKVLYEAHPY
+583 FYNAKA
-597 DQIVRLPSGNT
+597 
-608 KLWKDVVIGDRLFA
+608 LF
-622 PSGKTVK
+622 
-629 VIDIPIDGEDDIYK
+629 
-643 VTLSD
+643 
-648 GRVVEASK
+648 
-656 NHIWNVIKHGRR
+656 
-668 KPYNTTTIDILN
+668 
-680 NGLHS
+680 
-685 NSGQHKFFIPNGGAV
+685 
-700 NYDHKDVPIDP
+700 
-711 YTLGLLISEGAL
+711 EG
-723 TKFPK
+723 
-728 IKVHNRMRRNVQFS
+728 
-742 SSKEDAEFYKTII
+742 
-755 PYEMKYI
+755 
-762 GSKGYSWH
+762 
-770 IYIDDIDKKL
+770 
-780 EILGLLHKDSKAK
+780 
-793 FIPDLYLYNDVN
+793 
-805 TRLELLRGL
+805 
-814 MDGDGCATVNGAN
+814 
-827 VYITISEKLA
+827 
-837 NDIILLCRSLGM
+837 
-849 YASQNKCIEERDHFF
+849 
-864 SNSGNTYRCKKTY
+864 
-877 RVAITTNERVFNLP
+877 
-891 RKVEKQHINQPGI
+891 
-904 KGSKAAAF
+904 
-912 LYKIAIDKIEYIGR
+912 
-926 KKCKCVTVDSDDG
+926 
-939 LYMIGDYVV
+939 
-948 THNCNIKG
+948 NIKG
-956 VYSYFS
+956 CFSYFS
-962 RMNSLYLLADTPE
+962 RMNCLYMLADTPE
-975 YLRDKDI
+975 YLKDKDI
-982 IKNIGVGNNSKG
+982 IKNIGIGNNSKG

-1015 PVTVQTI
+1015 PVTIQSSE
-1022 IDGQEAETTVFN
+1022 DGEEATVFN
-1034 LTRLRNRALIKELM
+1034 LTRIRNRALIKELM

-1054 NVDRVRALGLLML
+1054 NVDRIRALGLLML

-1072 MVIYNG
+1072 MVTYNG
-1078 DPSSSQNVAESDY
+1078 DPSSSKNVVESDY

-1107 KHNDVVTDS
+1107 KHSDNVTDS

>member
-1 MYEDIVLNKYQTPI
+1 MYENIVLNKYQTPI
-15 NELGLDKQPQEVQDQ
+15 SELGLEKQPQEVQDQ

-35 HNVPFIQSMVDPNRP
+35 NNVPYIQSMVSPNRP

-59 EGKII
+59 DGKII
-64 VDITKPHTIE
+64 VDITKPHIIE
-74 NIDYFRPSAI
+74 DIDYFRPSAI
-84 HYQKYGRFTDLRP
+84 HYQKYGRFSDLRP

-111 ERRRCLYGYVRPSDG
+111 ERRRCLYGYIRPSDG

-144 LKKSNKGDKKAMR
+144 LKKSKDGGKKAMR

-169 YRFHYLNQA
+169 YRFHYLNQS

-209 GESFEVNKRVVSSL
+209 GESFEVNKRVVSYIT
-223 PATDKAKLP
+223 ATDKAKLT

-364 YKTYGLK
+364 YKTYGIK

-380 RPRFTYFFPAY
+380 RPTFTYFFPAY
-391 INRADCYDEQ
+391 INRSDCYDEQ

-480 IQEKDG
+480 TLEKDG

-518 EKDTSGKVFPQRY
+518 EKDAHGKVFPQRY

-557 TDAIVAE
+557 TDTIVAE

-570 FADDNFEMLRKLG
+570 FADDNFEVLRKLCI
-583 LFYNAKVLYEAHPY
+583 FYNAKA
-597 DQIVRLPSGNT
+597 
-608 KLWKDVVIGDRLFA
+608 LF
-622 PSGKTVK
+622 
-629 VIDIPIDGEDDIYK
+629 
-643 VTLSD
+643 
-648 GRVVEASK
+648 
-656 NHIWNVIKHGRR
+656 
-668 KPYNTTTIDILN
+668 
-680 NGLHS
+680 
-685 NSGQHKFFIPNGGAV
+685 
-700 NYDHKDVPIDP
+700 
-711 YTLGLLISEGAL
+711 EG
-723 TKFPK
+723 
-728 IKVHNRMRRNVQFS
+728 
-742 SSKEDAEFYKTII
+742 
-755 PYEMKYI
+755 
-762 GSKGYSWH
+762 
-770 IYIDDIDKKL
+770 
-780 EILGLLHKDSKAK
+780 
-793 FIPDLYLYNDVN
+793 
-805 TRLELLRGL
+805 
-814 MDGDGCATVNGAN
+814 
-827 VYITISEKLA
+827 
-837 NDIILLCRSLGM
+837 
-849 YASQNKCIEERDHFF
+849 
-864 SNSGNTYRCKKTY
+864 
-877 RVAITTNERVFNLP
+877 
-891 RKVEKQHINQPGI
+891 
-904 KGSKAAAF
+904 
-912 LYKIAIDKIEYIGR
+912 
-926 KKCKCVTVDSDDG
+926 
-939 LYMIGDYVV
+939 
-948 THNCNIKG
+948 NIKG
-956 VYSYFS
+956 CFSYFS
-962 RMNSLYLLADTPE
+962 RMNCLYMLADTPE
-975 YLRDKDI
+975 YLKDKDI
-982 IKNIGVGNNSKG
+982 IKNIGIGNNSKG

-1015 PVTVQTI
+1015 PITMQSGEEDEEI
-1022 IDGQEAETTVFN
+1022 TVFN
-1034 LTRLRNRALIKELM
+1034 LTRIRNRALIKELM

-1072 MVIYNG
+1072 MVTYNG
-1078 DPSSSQNVAESDY
+1078 DPSASKNTVESDY

-1107 KHNDVVTDS
+1107 KHSDNIVDG

>member
-15 NELGLDKQPQEVQDQ
+15 SELGLDKQPQEVQDQ

-35 HNVPFIQSMVDPNRP
+35 NNVPFIRSMVSPNKP

-64 VDITKPHTIE
+64 VDITQPHILE
-74 NIDYFRPSAI
+74 DIDYFRPSAI

-111 ERRRCLYGYVRPSDG
+111 ERRRCLYGYIRPYDG

-144 LKKSNKGDKKAMR
+144 LKKSSNGGRKAMR

-209 GESFEVNKRVVSSL
+209 GESFEVNKRVVSYIT
-223 PATDKAKLP
+223 ATDKAKLT

-380 RPRFTYFFPAY
+380 RPTFTYFFPAY
-391 INRADCYDEQ
+391 INRSDCYDEQ

-480 IQEKDG
+480 TQEKDG

-518 EKDTSGKVFPQRY
+518 EKDAQGKVFPQRY

-557 TDAIVAE
+557 TDTIVAE

-570 FADDNFEMLRKLG
+570 FADDNFEMLRKLCI
-583 LFYNAKVLYEAHPY
+583 FYNAKA
-597 DQIVRLPSGNT
+597 
-608 KLWKDVVIGDRLFA
+608 LF
-622 PSGKTVK
+622 
-629 VIDIPIDGEDDIYK
+629 
-643 VTLSD
+643 
-648 GRVVEASK
+648 
-656 NHIWNVIKHGRR
+656 
-668 KPYNTTTIDILN
+668 
-680 NGLHS
+680 
-685 NSGQHKFFIPNGGAV
+685 
-700 NYDHKDVPIDP
+700 
-711 YTLGLLISEGAL
+711 EG
-723 TKFPK
+723 
-728 IKVHNRMRRNVQFS
+728 
-742 SSKEDAEFYKTII
+742 
-755 PYEMKYI
+755 
-762 GSKGYSWH
+762 
-770 IYIDDIDKKL
+770 
-780 EILGLLHKDSKAK
+780 
-793 FIPDLYLYNDVN
+793 
-805 TRLELLRGL
+805 
-814 MDGDGCATVNGAN
+814 
-827 VYITISEKLA
+827 
-837 NDIILLCRSLGM
+837 
-849 YASQNKCIEERDHFF
+849 
-864 SNSGNTYRCKKTY
+864 
-877 RVAITTNERVFNLP
+877 
-891 RKVEKQHINQPGI
+891 
-904 KGSKAAAF
+904 
-912 LYKIAIDKIEYIGR
+912 
-926 KKCKCVTVDSDDG
+926 
-939 LYMIGDYVV
+939 
-948 THNCNIKG
+948 NIKG
-956 VYSYFS
+956 CFSYFS
-962 RMNSLYLLADTPE
+962 RMNCLYMLADTPE
-975 YLRDKDI
+975 YLKDKDI
-982 IKNIGVGNNSKG
+982 IKNIGIGNNSKG

-1015 PVTVQTI
+1015 PVTIQSSE
-1022 IDGQEAETTVFN
+1022 DGEETTVFN
-1034 LTRLRNRALIKELM
+1034 LTRIRNRALIKELM

-1054 NVDRVRALGLLML
+1054 NVDRIRALGLLML

-1072 MVIYNG
+1072 MVTYNG
-1078 DPSSSQNVAESDY
+1078 DPSSSKNVVESDY

-1107 KHNDVVTDS
+1107 KHSDNVTDS

>member
-15 NELGLDKQPQEVQDQ
+15 SELGLDKQPQEVQDQ

-35 HNVPFIQSMVDPNRP
+35 NNVPFIRSMVSQNKP
-50 RACDLPRDS
+50 RARDLPRDS

-64 VDITKPHTIE
+64 VDITQPHILE
-74 NIDYFRPSAI
+74 DIDYFRPSAI

-111 ERRRCLYGYVRPSDG
+111 ERRRCLYGYIRPYDG

-144 LKKSNKGDKKAMR
+144 LKKSSNGGKKAMR

-209 GESFEVNKRVVSSL
+209 GESFEVNKRVVSYIT
-223 PATDKAKLP
+223 ATDKAKLT

-364 YKTYGLK
+364 YKTYGIK

-380 RPRFTYFFPAY
+380 RPTFTYFFPAY
-391 INRADCYDEQ
+391 INRSDCYDEQ

-480 IQEKDG
+480 TQEKDG

-518 EKDTSGKVFPQRY
+518 EKDAQGKVFPQRY

-557 TDAIVAE
+557 TDTIVAE

-583 LFYNAKVLYEAHPY
+583 LFYNAKILYEAHPY
-597 DQIVRLPSGNT
+597 DQIVRLPTGET
-608 KLWKDVVIGDRLFA
+608 KLWGDVRIGDKLFA
-622 PSGKTVK
+622 PNGKTVR
-629 VIDIPIDGEDDIYK
+629 VVNVPIDGEDDIYR

-648 GRVVEASK
+648 GRSVEASK
-656 NHIWNVIKHGRR
+656 NHIWNVIKYGRKR
-668 KPYNTTTIDILN
+668 PYNTTTVDILN
-680 NGLHS
+680 NGLYT
-685 NSGQHKFFIPNGGAV
+685 NSGQHKFFIQNGGAV
-700 NYDHKDVPIDP
+700 NYEHKDVPIDP

-728 IKVHNRMRRNVQFS
+728 NKKHNRMRRNVQIS
-742 SSKEDAEFYKTII
+742 SSKQDAEFYKTIV
-755 PYEMKYI
+755 PYGIKYI
-762 GSKGYSWH
+762 GNNGYSWH
-770 IYIDDIDKKL
+770 IYIDDVDKKL
-780 EILGLLHKDSKAK
+780 ESLGLLHKNSQTK
-793 FIPDLYLYNDVN
+793 FIPDVYLYNDKN
-805 TRLELLRGL
+805 TRMELLRGL
-814 MDGDGCATVNGAN
+814 MDGDGCATKKGSNI
-827 VYITISEKLA
+827 YITISKKLA
-837 NDIILLCRSLGM
+837 EDLILLCRSLGM
-849 YASQNKCIEERDHFF
+849 YARYHKCVEERDYLF

-877 RVAITTNERVFNLP
+877 RIAVTTNERIFNLP
-891 RKVEKQHINQPGI
+891 RKVEKQHINHPGI
-904 KGSKAAAF
+904 KGSKAGAF
-912 LYKIAIDKIEYIGR
+912 LYKIAIDNIEYVGR
-926 KKCKCVTVDSDDG
+926 KRCKCVTVDSDDG
-939 LYMIGDYVV
+939 LYMVGDYVV

-962 RMNSLYLLADTPE
+962 RMNCLYLLADTPE
-975 YLRDKDI
+975 YLKDKDI

-1015 PVTVQTI
+1015 PVTIQSGE
-1022 IDGQEAETTVFN
+1022 DGEETTVFN
-1034 LTRLRNRALIKELM
+1034 LTRIRNRALIKELM

-1072 MVIYNG
+1072 MVTYNG
-1078 DPSSSQNVAESDY
+1078 DPSASKNVVESDY

-1107 KHNDVVTDS
+1107 KHSDNVTNS

>member
-15 NELGLDKQPQEVQDQ
+15 SELGLDKQPQEVQDQ

-35 HNVPFIQSMVDPNRP
+35 NNVPFIRSMVSPNKP
-50 RACDLPRDS
+50 RACDLPKDS

-64 VDITKPHTIE
+64 VDITQPHIIE
-74 NIDYFRPSAI
+74 DMDYFRPSAI

-111 ERRRCLYGYVRPSDG
+111 ERRRCLYGYIRPYDG

-144 LKKSNKGDKKAMR
+144 LKKSSNGSRKAMR

-209 GESFEVNKRVVSSL
+209 GESFEVNKRVVSYIT
-223 PATDKAKLP
+223 ATDKAKLT

-380 RPRFTYFFPAY
+380 RPTFTYFFPAY
-391 INRADCYDEQ
+391 INRSGCYDEQ

-480 IQEKDG
+480 TQEKDG
-486 TVSFKLTG
+486 TISFKLTG

-518 EKDTSGKVFPQRY
+518 EKDAQGKVFPQRY

-557 TDAIVAE
+557 TDTIVAE

-570 FADDNFEMLRKLG
+570 FADDNFEMLRKLCI
-583 LFYNAKVLYEAHPY
+583 FYNAKA
-597 DQIVRLPSGNT
+597 
-608 KLWKDVVIGDRLFA
+608 LF
-622 PSGKTVK
+622 
-629 VIDIPIDGEDDIYK
+629 
-643 VTLSD
+643 
-648 GRVVEASK
+648 
-656 NHIWNVIKHGRR
+656 
-668 KPYNTTTIDILN
+668 
-680 NGLHS
+680 
-685 NSGQHKFFIPNGGAV
+685 
-700 NYDHKDVPIDP
+700 
-711 YTLGLLISEGAL
+711 EG
-723 TKFPK
+723 
-728 IKVHNRMRRNVQFS
+728 
-742 SSKEDAEFYKTII
+742 
-755 PYEMKYI
+755 
-762 GSKGYSWH
+762 
-770 IYIDDIDKKL
+770 
-780 EILGLLHKDSKAK
+780 
-793 FIPDLYLYNDVN
+793 
-805 TRLELLRGL
+805 
-814 MDGDGCATVNGAN
+814 
-827 VYITISEKLA
+827 
-837 NDIILLCRSLGM
+837 
-849 YASQNKCIEERDHFF
+849 
-864 SNSGNTYRCKKTY
+864 
-877 RVAITTNERVFNLP
+877 
-891 RKVEKQHINQPGI
+891 
-904 KGSKAAAF
+904 
-912 LYKIAIDKIEYIGR
+912 
-926 KKCKCVTVDSDDG
+926 
-939 LYMIGDYVV
+939 
-948 THNCNIKG
+948 NIKG
-956 VYSYFS
+956 CFSYFS
-962 RMNSLYLLADTPE
+962 RMNCLYMLADTPE
-975 YLRDKDI
+975 YLKDKDI
-982 IKNIGVGNNSKG
+982 IKNIGIGNNSKG

-1015 PVTVQTI
+1015 PVTIQSSE
-1022 IDGQEAETTVFN
+1022 DGEEATVFN
-1034 LTRLRNRALIKELM
+1034 LTRIRNRALIKELM

-1054 NVDRVRALGLLML
+1054 NVDRIRALGLLML

-1072 MVIYNG
+1072 MVTYNG
-1078 DPSSSQNVAESDY
+1078 DPSSSKNVVESDY

-1107 KHNDVVTDS
+1107 KHSDNVTDS

>member
-15 NELGLDKQPQEVQDQ
+15 SELGLDKQPQEVQDQ

-35 HNVPFIQSMVDPNRP
+35 NNVPFIQSMVSPNKP

-64 VDITKPHTIE
+64 VDITQPHIIE
-74 NIDYFRPSAI
+74 DIDYFRPSAI

-111 ERRRCLYGYVRPSDG
+111 ERRRCLYGYIRPYDG

-144 LKKSNKGDKKAMR
+144 LKKSSNGGRKAMR

-209 GESFEVNKRVVSSL
+209 GESFEVNKRVVSYIT
-223 PATDKAKLP
+223 ATDKAKLT

-364 YKTYGLK
+364 YKTYGVK

-380 RPRFTYFFPAY
+380 RPTFTYFFPAY
-391 INRADCYDEQ
+391 INRSDCYDEQ

-480 IQEKDG
+480 TQEKDG

-518 EKDTSGKVFPQRY
+518 EKDAQGKVFPQRY

-557 TDAIVAE
+557 TDTIVAE

-583 LFYNAKVLYEAHPY
+583 LFYNAKILYEAHPY
-597 DQIVRLPSGNT
+597 DQIVRLPTGET
-608 KLWKDVVIGDRLFA
+608 KLWGDVGIGDKLFA
-622 PSGKTVK
+622 PNGKTVR
-629 VIDIPIDGEDDIYK
+629 VVNVPIDGEDDIYRL
-643 VTLSD
+643 TLSD
-648 GRVVEASK
+648 GRSVKASK
-656 NHIWNVIKHGRR
+656 NHIWNVIKYGRKR
-668 KPYNTTTIDILN
+668 PYNTTTVDILN
-680 NGLHS
+680 NGLYT
-685 NSGQHKFFIPNGGAV
+685 NSGQHKFFIQNGGAV
-700 NYDHKDVPIDP
+700 DYEHKDVPIDP

-728 IKVHNRMRRNVQFS
+728 NKTHNKRRRNVQIS
-742 SSKEDAEFYKTII
+742 SAQQDAEFYKTIV
-755 PYEMKYI
+755 PYEIKRI
-762 GSKGYSWH
+762 GNKGYSWH
-770 IYIDDIDKKL
+770 VYIDDIDKKL
-780 EILGLLHKDSKAK
+780 DSLGLLHKNSQTK
-793 FIPDLYLYNDVN
+793 FIPDVYLYNDKN
-805 TRLELLRGL
+805 TRMELLRGL
-814 MDGDGCATVNGAN
+814 MDGDGCATKKGSNI
-827 VYITISEKLA
+827 YITISKKLA
-837 NDIILLCRSLGM
+837 EDLILLCRSLGM
-849 YASQNKCIEERDHFF
+849 YARYHKCVEERDHLF

-877 RVAITTNERVFNLP
+877 RIAVTTNERIFNLP
-891 RKVEKQHINQPGI
+891 RKVEKQHINHPGI
-904 KGSKAAAF
+904 KGSKAGAF
-912 LYKIAIDKIEYIGR
+912 LYKIAIDKIEYVGR
-926 KKCKCVTVDSDDG
+926 KRCKCVTVDSDDG
-939 LYMIGDYVV
+939 LYMVGDYVV

-962 RMNSLYLLADTPE
+962 RMNCLYLLADTPE
-975 YLRDKDI
+975 YLKDKDI

-1015 PVTVQTI
+1015 PVTIQSSK
-1022 IDGQEAETTVFN
+1022 DGEETTVFN
-1034 LTRLRNRALIKELM
+1034 LTRIRNRALIKELM

-1072 MVIYNG
+1072 MVTYNG
-1078 DPSSSQNVAESDY
+1078 DPSSSKNVVESDY

-1107 KHNDVVTDS
+1107 KHSDNVTDS

>member
-15 NELGLDKQPQEVQDQ
+15 SELGLDKQPQEVQDQ

-35 HNVPFIQSMVDPNRP
+35 NNVPFIQSMVSPNKP
-50 RACDLPRDS
+50 RARDLPRDS

-64 VDITKPHTIE
+64 VDITQPHILE
-74 NIDYFRPSAI
+74 DIDYFRPSAI

-111 ERRRCLYGYVRPSDG
+111 ERRRCLCGYIRPYDG

-144 LKKSNKGDKKAMR
+144 LKKSSNGGRKAMR

-209 GESFEVNKRVVSSL
+209 GESFEVNKRVVSYIT
-223 PATDKAKLP
+223 ATDKAKLT

-380 RPRFTYFFPAY
+380 RPTFTYFFPAY
-391 INRADCYDEQ
+391 INRSGCYDEQ

-480 IQEKDG
+480 THEKDG

-518 EKDTSGKVFPQRY
+518 EKDAQGKVFPQRY

-557 TDAIVAE
+557 TDTIVAE

-570 FADDNFEMLRKLG
+570 FADDNFEMLRKLCI
-583 LFYNAKVLYEAHPY
+583 FYNAKCLYE
-597 DQIVRLPSGNT
+597 SN
-608 KLWKDVVIGDRLFA
+608 
-622 PSGKTVK
+622 VK
-629 VIDIPIDGEDDIYK
+629 
-643 VTLSD
+643 
-648 GRVVEASK
+648 
-656 NHIWNVIKHGRR
+656 
-668 KPYNTTTIDILN
+668 
-680 NGLHS
+680 
-685 NSGQHKFFIPNGGAV
+685 GA
-700 NYDHKDVPIDP
+700 
-711 YTLGLLISEGAL
+711 
-723 TKFPK
+723 
-728 IKVHNRMRRNVQFS
+728 
-742 SSKEDAEFYKTII
+742 
-755 PYEMKYI
+755 
-762 GSKGYSWH
+762 
-770 IYIDDIDKKL
+770 
-780 EILGLLHKDSKAK
+780 
-793 FIPDLYLYNDVN
+793 
-805 TRLELLRGL
+805 
-814 MDGDGCATVNGAN
+814 
-827 VYITISEKLA
+827 
-837 NDIILLCRSLGM
+837 
-849 YASQNKCIEERDHFF
+849 
-864 SNSGNTYRCKKTY
+864 
-877 RVAITTNERVFNLP
+877 
-891 RKVEKQHINQPGI
+891 
-904 KGSKAAAF
+904 
-912 LYKIAIDKIEYIGR
+912 
-926 KKCKCVTVDSDDG
+926 
-939 LYMIGDYVV
+939 
-948 THNCNIKG
+948 
-956 VYSYFS
+956 YSYFS
-962 RMNSLYLLADTPE
+962 RMNCLYLLADTPE
-975 YLRDKDI
+975 YLKDKDI

-1015 PVTVQTI
+1015 PVTIQSGE
-1022 IDGQEAETTVFN
+1022 DGEETTVFN
-1034 LTRLRNRALIKELM
+1034 LTRIRNRALIKELM

-1072 MVIYNG
+1072 MVTYNG
-1078 DPSSSQNVAESDY
+1078 DPSSSKNVVESDY

-1107 KHNDVVTDS
+1107 KHSDNVTDS

>member
-15 NELGLDKQPQEVQDQ
+15 SELGLDKQPQEVQDQ

-35 HNVPFIQSMVDPNRP
+35 NNVPFIQSMVSPNKP
-50 RACDLPRDS
+50 RARDLTRDS

-64 VDITKPHTIE
+64 VDITQPHILE
-74 NIDYFRPSAI
+74 DIDYFRPSAI

-111 ERRRCLYGYVRPSDG
+111 ERRRCLYGYIRPYDG

-144 LKKSNKGDKKAMR
+144 LKKSSNGGRKAMR

-209 GESFEVNKRVVSSL
+209 GESFEVNKRVVSYIT
-223 PATDKAKLP
+223 ATDKAKLT

-380 RPRFTYFFPAY
+380 RPTFTYFFPAY
-391 INRADCYDEQ
+391 INRSGCYDEQ

-480 IQEKDG
+480 TQEKDG

-518 EKDTSGKVFPQRY
+518 EKDAQGKVFPQRY

-557 TDAIVAE
+557 TDTIVAE

-570 FADDNFEMLRKLG
+570 FADDNFEMLRKLCI
-583 LFYNAKVLYEAHPY
+583 FYNAKCLYE
-597 DQIVRLPSGNT
+597 SN
-608 KLWKDVVIGDRLFA
+608 
-622 PSGKTVK
+622 VK
-629 VIDIPIDGEDDIYK
+629 
-643 VTLSD
+643 
-648 GRVVEASK
+648 
-656 NHIWNVIKHGRR
+656 
-668 KPYNTTTIDILN
+668 
-680 NGLHS
+680 
-685 NSGQHKFFIPNGGAV
+685 GA
-700 NYDHKDVPIDP
+700 
-711 YTLGLLISEGAL
+711 
-723 TKFPK
+723 
-728 IKVHNRMRRNVQFS
+728 
-742 SSKEDAEFYKTII
+742 
-755 PYEMKYI
+755 
-762 GSKGYSWH
+762 
-770 IYIDDIDKKL
+770 
-780 EILGLLHKDSKAK
+780 
-793 FIPDLYLYNDVN
+793 
-805 TRLELLRGL
+805 
-814 MDGDGCATVNGAN
+814 
-827 VYITISEKLA
+827 
-837 NDIILLCRSLGM
+837 
-849 YASQNKCIEERDHFF
+849 
-864 SNSGNTYRCKKTY
+864 
-877 RVAITTNERVFNLP
+877 
-891 RKVEKQHINQPGI
+891 
-904 KGSKAAAF
+904 
-912 LYKIAIDKIEYIGR
+912 
-926 KKCKCVTVDSDDG
+926 
-939 LYMIGDYVV
+939 
-948 THNCNIKG
+948 
-956 VYSYFS
+956 YSYFS
-962 RMNSLYLLADTPE
+962 RMNCLYLLADTPE
-975 YLRDKDI
+975 YLKDKDI

-1015 PVTVQTI
+1015 PVTIQSSE
-1022 IDGQEAETTVFN
+1022 DGEETTVFN
-1034 LTRLRNRALIKELM
+1034 LTRIRNRALIKELM

-1072 MVIYNG
+1072 MVTYNG
-1078 DPSSSQNVAESDY
+1078 DPSSSKNVVESDY

-1107 KHNDVVTDS
+1107 KHSDSVTDS

>member
-15 NELGLDKQPQEVQDQ
+15 SELGLDKQPQEVQDQ

-35 HNVPFIQSMVDPNRP
+35 NNVPFIRSMVSPNKP

-64 VDITKPHTIE
+64 VDITQPHILE
-74 NIDYFRPSAI
+74 DIDYFRPSAI

-111 ERRRCLYGYVRPSDG
+111 ERRRCLYGYIRPCDG

-144 LKKSNKGDKKAMR
+144 LKKSSNGGRKAMR

-209 GESFEVNKRVVSSL
+209 GESFEVNKRVVSYIT
-223 PATDKAKLP
+223 ATDKAKLT

-380 RPRFTYFFPAY
+380 RPTFTYFFPAY
-391 INRADCYDEQ
+391 INRSDCYDEQ

-480 IQEKDG
+480 TQEKDG
-486 TVSFKLTG
+486 MVSFKLTG

-518 EKDTSGKVFPQRY
+518 EKDAQGKVFPQRY

-557 TDAIVAE
+557 TDTIVAE

-570 FADDNFEMLRKLG
+570 FADDNFEMLRKLCI
-583 LFYNAKVLYEAHPY
+583 FYNAKA
-597 DQIVRLPSGNT
+597 
-608 KLWKDVVIGDRLFA
+608 LF
-622 PSGKTVK
+622 
-629 VIDIPIDGEDDIYK
+629 
-643 VTLSD
+643 
-648 GRVVEASK
+648 
-656 NHIWNVIKHGRR
+656 
-668 KPYNTTTIDILN
+668 
-680 NGLHS
+680 
-685 NSGQHKFFIPNGGAV
+685 
-700 NYDHKDVPIDP
+700 
-711 YTLGLLISEGAL
+711 EG
-723 TKFPK
+723 
-728 IKVHNRMRRNVQFS
+728 
-742 SSKEDAEFYKTII
+742 
-755 PYEMKYI
+755 
-762 GSKGYSWH
+762 
-770 IYIDDIDKKL
+770 
-780 EILGLLHKDSKAK
+780 
-793 FIPDLYLYNDVN
+793 
-805 TRLELLRGL
+805 
-814 MDGDGCATVNGAN
+814 
-827 VYITISEKLA
+827 
-837 NDIILLCRSLGM
+837 
-849 YASQNKCIEERDHFF
+849 
-864 SNSGNTYRCKKTY
+864 
-877 RVAITTNERVFNLP
+877 
-891 RKVEKQHINQPGI
+891 
-904 KGSKAAAF
+904 
-912 LYKIAIDKIEYIGR
+912 
-926 KKCKCVTVDSDDG
+926 
-939 LYMIGDYVV
+939 
-948 THNCNIKG
+948 NIKG
-956 VYSYFS
+956 CFSYFS
-962 RMNSLYLLADTPE
+962 RMNCLYMLADTPE
-975 YLRDKDI
+975 YLKDKDI
-982 IKNIGVGNNSKG
+982 IKNIGIGNNSKG

-1015 PVTVQTI
+1015 PVTIQSSE
-1022 IDGQEAETTVFN
+1022 DGEETTVFN
-1034 LTRLRNRALIKELM
+1034 LTRIRNRALIKELM

-1054 NVDRVRALGLLML
+1054 NVDRIRALGLLML

-1072 MVIYNG
+1072 MVTYNG
-1078 DPSSSQNVAESDY
+1078 DPSSSKNVVESDY

-1107 KHNDVVTDS
+1107 KHSDNVTDS

>member
-15 NELGLDKQPQEVQDQ
+15 SELGLDKQPQEVQDQ

-35 HNVPFIQSMVDPNRP
+35 NNVPFIRSMVSPNKP
-50 RACDLPRDS
+50 RARDLPRDS

-64 VDITKPHTIE
+64 VDITQPHILE
-74 NIDYFRPSAI
+74 DIDYFRPSAI

-111 ERRRCLYGYVRPSDG
+111 ERRRCLYGYIRPYDG

-144 LKKSNKGDKKAMR
+144 LKKSSNGGRKAMR

-209 GESFEVNKRVVSSL
+209 GESFEVNKRVVSYIT
-223 PATDKAKLP
+223 ATDKAKLT

-380 RPRFTYFFPAY
+380 RPTFTYFFPAY
-391 INRADCYDEQ
+391 INRSGCYDEQ

-480 IQEKDG
+480 TQEKDG

-518 EKDTSGKVFPQRY
+518 EKDAQGKVFPQRY

-557 TDAIVAE
+557 TDTIVAE

-570 FADDNFEMLRKLG
+570 FADDNFEMLRKLCI
-583 LFYNAKVLYEAHPY
+583 FYNAKA
-597 DQIVRLPSGNT
+597 
-608 KLWKDVVIGDRLFA
+608 LF
-622 PSGKTVK
+622 
-629 VIDIPIDGEDDIYK
+629 
-643 VTLSD
+643 
-648 GRVVEASK
+648 
-656 NHIWNVIKHGRR
+656 
-668 KPYNTTTIDILN
+668 
-680 NGLHS
+680 
-685 NSGQHKFFIPNGGAV
+685 
-700 NYDHKDVPIDP
+700 
-711 YTLGLLISEGAL
+711 EG
-723 TKFPK
+723 
-728 IKVHNRMRRNVQFS
+728 
-742 SSKEDAEFYKTII
+742 
-755 PYEMKYI
+755 
-762 GSKGYSWH
+762 
-770 IYIDDIDKKL
+770 
-780 EILGLLHKDSKAK
+780 
-793 FIPDLYLYNDVN
+793 
-805 TRLELLRGL
+805 
-814 MDGDGCATVNGAN
+814 
-827 VYITISEKLA
+827 
-837 NDIILLCRSLGM
+837 
-849 YASQNKCIEERDHFF
+849 
-864 SNSGNTYRCKKTY
+864 
-877 RVAITTNERVFNLP
+877 
-891 RKVEKQHINQPGI
+891 
-904 KGSKAAAF
+904 
-912 LYKIAIDKIEYIGR
+912 
-926 KKCKCVTVDSDDG
+926 
-939 LYMIGDYVV
+939 
-948 THNCNIKG
+948 NIKG
-956 VYSYFS
+956 CFSYFS
-962 RMNSLYLLADTPE
+962 RMNCLYMLADTPE
-975 YLRDKDI
+975 YLKDKDI
-982 IKNIGVGNNSKG
+982 IKNIGIGNNSKG

-1015 PVTVQTI
+1015 PVTIQSSE
-1022 IDGQEAETTVFN
+1022 DGEEATVFN
-1034 LTRLRNRALIKELM
+1034 LTRIRNRALIKELM

-1054 NVDRVRALGLLML
+1054 NVDRIRALGLLML

-1072 MVIYNG
+1072 MVTYNG
-1078 DPSSSQNVAESDY
+1078 DPSSSKNVVESDY

-1107 KHNDVVTDS
+1107 KHSDNVTDS

>member
-15 NELGLDKQPQEVQDQ
+15 SELGLDKQPQEVQDQ

-35 HNVPFIQSMVDPNRP
+35 NNVPFIQSMVSPNKP

-64 VDITKPHTIE
+64 VDITKPHIIE
-74 NIDYFRPSAI
+74 DIDYFRPSAI

-111 ERRRCLYGYVRPSDG
+111 ERRRCLYGYVRPYDG

-144 LKKSNKGDKKAMR
+144 LKKSSNGGRKAMR

-209 GESFEVNKRVVSSL
+209 GESFEVNKRVVSYIT
-223 PATDKAKLP
+223 ATDKAKLT

-380 RPRFTYFFPAY
+380 RPTFTYFFPAY
-391 INRADCYDEQ
+391 INRSDCYDEQ

-480 IQEKDG
+480 MQKKDG

-518 EKDTSGKVFPQRY
+518 EKDAQGKVFPQRY

-557 TDAIVAE
+557 TDTIVAE

-570 FADDNFEMLRKLG
+570 FADDNFEMLRKLCV
-583 LFYNAKVLYEAHPY
+583 FYNAKCLYE
-597 DQIVRLPSGNT
+597 SN
-608 KLWKDVVIGDRLFA
+608 
-622 PSGKTVK
+622 VK
-629 VIDIPIDGEDDIYK
+629 
-643 VTLSD
+643 
-648 GRVVEASK
+648 
-656 NHIWNVIKHGRR
+656 
-668 KPYNTTTIDILN
+668 
-680 NGLHS
+680 
-685 NSGQHKFFIPNGGAV
+685 GA
-700 NYDHKDVPIDP
+700 
-711 YTLGLLISEGAL
+711 
-723 TKFPK
+723 
-728 IKVHNRMRRNVQFS
+728 
-742 SSKEDAEFYKTII
+742 
-755 PYEMKYI
+755 
-762 GSKGYSWH
+762 
-770 IYIDDIDKKL
+770 
-780 EILGLLHKDSKAK
+780 
-793 FIPDLYLYNDVN
+793 
-805 TRLELLRGL
+805 
-814 MDGDGCATVNGAN
+814 
-827 VYITISEKLA
+827 
-837 NDIILLCRSLGM
+837 
-849 YASQNKCIEERDHFF
+849 
-864 SNSGNTYRCKKTY
+864 
-877 RVAITTNERVFNLP
+877 
-891 RKVEKQHINQPGI
+891 
-904 KGSKAAAF
+904 
-912 LYKIAIDKIEYIGR
+912 
-926 KKCKCVTVDSDDG
+926 
-939 LYMIGDYVV
+939 
-948 THNCNIKG
+948 
-956 VYSYFS
+956 YSYFS
-962 RMNSLYLLADTPE
+962 RMNCLYLLADTPE
-975 YLRDKDI
+975 YLKDKDI

-1015 PVTVQTI
+1015 PVTIQSGE
-1022 IDGQEAETTVFN
+1022 DGEETTVFN
-1034 LTRLRNRALIKELM
+1034 LARIRNRALIKELM

-1072 MVIYNG
+1072 MVTYNG
-1078 DPSSSQNVAESDY
+1078 DPSSSKNVVESDY

-1107 KHNDVVTDS
+1107 

>member
-15 NELGLDKQPQEVQDQ
+15 SELGLDKQPQEVQDQ

-35 HNVPFIQSMVDPNRP
+35 NNVPFIRSMVSPNKP
-50 RACDLPRDS
+50 RARDLPRDS

-64 VDITKPHTIE
+64 VDITQPHILE
-74 NIDYFRPSAI
+74 DIDYFRPSAI

-111 ERRRCLYGYVRPSDG
+111 ERRRCLYGYIRPYDG

-144 LKKSNKGDKKAMR
+144 LKKSSNGGRKAMR

-209 GESFEVNKRVVSSL
+209 GESFEVNKRVVSYIT
-223 PATDKAKLP
+223 ATDKAKLT

-380 RPRFTYFFPAY
+380 RPTFTYFFPAY
-391 INRADCYDEQ
+391 INRSGCYDEQ

-480 IQEKDG
+480 TQEKDG

-518 EKDTSGKVFPQRY
+518 EKDAQGKVFPQRY

-557 TDAIVAE
+557 TDTIVAE

-570 FADDNFEMLRKLG
+570 FADDNFEMLRKLCI
-583 LFYNAKVLYEAHPY
+583 FYNAKCLYE
-597 DQIVRLPSGNT
+597 SN
-608 KLWKDVVIGDRLFA
+608 
-622 PSGKTVK
+622 VK
-629 VIDIPIDGEDDIYK
+629 
-643 VTLSD
+643 
-648 GRVVEASK
+648 
-656 NHIWNVIKHGRR
+656 
-668 KPYNTTTIDILN
+668 
-680 NGLHS
+680 
-685 NSGQHKFFIPNGGAV
+685 GA
-700 NYDHKDVPIDP
+700 
-711 YTLGLLISEGAL
+711 
-723 TKFPK
+723 
-728 IKVHNRMRRNVQFS
+728 
-742 SSKEDAEFYKTII
+742 
-755 PYEMKYI
+755 
-762 GSKGYSWH
+762 
-770 IYIDDIDKKL
+770 
-780 EILGLLHKDSKAK
+780 
-793 FIPDLYLYNDVN
+793 
-805 TRLELLRGL
+805 
-814 MDGDGCATVNGAN
+814 
-827 VYITISEKLA
+827 
-837 NDIILLCRSLGM
+837 
-849 YASQNKCIEERDHFF
+849 
-864 SNSGNTYRCKKTY
+864 
-877 RVAITTNERVFNLP
+877 
-891 RKVEKQHINQPGI
+891 
-904 KGSKAAAF
+904 
-912 LYKIAIDKIEYIGR
+912 
-926 KKCKCVTVDSDDG
+926 
-939 LYMIGDYVV
+939 
-948 THNCNIKG
+948 
-956 VYSYFS
+956 YSYFS
-962 RMNSLYLLADTPE
+962 RMNCLYLLADTPE
-975 YLRDKDI
+975 YLKDKDI

-1015 PVTVQTI
+1015 PVTIQSSE
-1022 IDGQEAETTVFN
+1022 DGEETTVFN
-1034 LTRLRNRALIKELM
+1034 LTRIRNRALIKELM

-1054 NVDRVRALGLLML
+1054 NVDRIRALGLLML

-1072 MVIYNG
+1072 MVTYNG
-1078 DPSSSQNVAESDY
+1078 DPSSSKNVVESDY

-1107 KHNDVVTDS
+1107 KHSDNVTDS

>member
-15 NELGLDKQPQEVQDQ
+15 SELGLDKQPQEVQDQ

-35 HNVPFIQSMVDPNRP
+35 NNVPFIRSMVSPNKP
-50 RACDLPRDS
+50 RARDLPRDS

-64 VDITKPHTIE
+64 VDITQPHILE
-74 NIDYFRPSAI
+74 DIDYFRPSAI

-111 ERRRCLYGYVRPSDG
+111 ERRRCLYGYIRPYDG

-144 LKKSNKGDKKAMR
+144 LKKSSNGGRKAMR

-209 GESFEVNKRVVSSL
+209 GESFEVNKRVVSYIT
-223 PATDKAKLP
+223 ATDKAKLT

-380 RPRFTYFFPAY
+380 RPTFTYFFPAY
-391 INRADCYDEQ
+391 INRSGCYDEQ

-480 IQEKDG
+480 TQEKDG

-518 EKDTSGKVFPQRY
+518 EKDAQGKVFPQRY

-557 TDAIVAE
+557 TDTIVAE

-583 LFYNAKVLYEAHPY
+583 LFYNAKILYEAHPY
-597 DQIVRLPSGNT
+597 DQIVRLPTGET
-608 KLWKDVVIGDRLFA
+608 KLWGDVVIGDKLFA
-622 PSGKTVK
+622 PNGKTVR
-629 VIDIPIDGEDDIYK
+629 VVNVPIDGEDDIYRI
-643 VTLSD
+643 TLSD
-648 GRVVEASK
+648 GRSVEASK
-656 NHIWNVIKHGRR
+656 NHIWSVIKYGRKR
-668 KPYNTTTIDILN
+668 PYNTTTVDILN
-680 NGLHS
+680 NGLYT
-685 NSGQHKFFIPNGGAV
+685 NSGQHKFFIQNGGAV
-700 NYDHKDVPIDP
+700 NYEHKDVPIDP

-728 IKVHNRMRRNVQFS
+728 NKTHNRKRRNVQIS
-742 SSKEDAEFYKTII
+742 SSQQDAEFYKTII
-755 PYEMKYI
+755 PYEIKHI
-762 GSKGYSWH
+762 GNKGYSWH

-780 EILGLLHKDSKAK
+780 ESLGLLHKNSQTK
-793 FIPDLYLYNDVN
+793 FIPDVYLYNDKN
-805 TRLELLRGL
+805 TRMELLRGL
-814 MDGDGCATVNGAN
+814 MDGDGCATKKGSNI
-827 VYITISEKLA
+827 YITISKKLA
-837 NDIILLCRSLGM
+837 EDLILLCRSLGM
-849 YASQNKCIEERDHFF
+849 YARYHKYVEERDHLF

-877 RVAITTNERVFNLP
+877 RVAVTTNERIFNLP
-891 RKVEKQHINQPGI
+891 RKVEKQHINHPGI
-904 KGSKAAAF
+904 KGSKAGAF
-912 LYKIAIDKIEYIGR
+912 LYKTAIDKIEYVGR
-926 KKCKCVTVDSDDG
+926 KRCKCVTVDSDDG
-939 LYMIGDYVV
+939 LYMVGDYVV

-962 RMNSLYLLADTPE
+962 RMNCLYLLADTPE
-975 YLRDKDI
+975 YLKDKDI

-1015 PVTVQTI
+1015 PVTIQS
-1022 IDGQEAETTVFN
+1022 GEGGEETTVFN
-1034 LTRLRNRALIKELM
+1034 LTRIRNRALIKELM

-1054 NVDRVRALGLLML
+1054 NVDRIRALGLLML

-1072 MVIYNG
+1072 MVTYNG
-1078 DPSSSQNVAESDY
+1078 DPSSSKNVVESDY

-1107 KHNDVVTDS
+1107 KHSDNVTDS

>member
-15 NELGLDKQPQEVQDQ
+15 SELGLDKQPQEVQDQ

-35 HNVPFIQSMVDPNRP
+35 NNVPFIQSMVSPNKP

-64 VDITKPHTIE
+64 VDITKPHIIE
-74 NIDYFRPSAI
+74 DIDYFRPSAI

-111 ERRRCLYGYVRPSDG
+111 ERRRCLYGYIRPYDG

-144 LKKSNKGDKKAMR
+144 LKKSSNGGRKAMR

-209 GESFEVNKRVVSSL
+209 GESFEVNKRVVSYIT
-223 PATDKAKLP
+223 ATDKAKLT

-380 RPRFTYFFPAY
+380 RPTFTYFFPAY
-391 INRADCYDEQ
+391 INRSDCYDEQ

-480 IQEKDG
+480 MQEKDG

-518 EKDTSGKVFPQRY
+518 EKDAQGKVFPQRY

-557 TDAIVAE
+557 TDTIVAE

-570 FADDNFEMLRKLG
+570 FADDNFEMLRKLCV
-583 LFYNAKVLYEAHPY
+583 FYNAKCLYE
-597 DQIVRLPSGNT
+597 SN
-608 KLWKDVVIGDRLFA
+608 
-622 PSGKTVK
+622 VK
-629 VIDIPIDGEDDIYK
+629 
-643 VTLSD
+643 
-648 GRVVEASK
+648 
-656 NHIWNVIKHGRR
+656 
-668 KPYNTTTIDILN
+668 
-680 NGLHS
+680 
-685 NSGQHKFFIPNGGAV
+685 GA
-700 NYDHKDVPIDP
+700 
-711 YTLGLLISEGAL
+711 
-723 TKFPK
+723 
-728 IKVHNRMRRNVQFS
+728 
-742 SSKEDAEFYKTII
+742 
-755 PYEMKYI
+755 
-762 GSKGYSWH
+762 
-770 IYIDDIDKKL
+770 
-780 EILGLLHKDSKAK
+780 
-793 FIPDLYLYNDVN
+793 
-805 TRLELLRGL
+805 
-814 MDGDGCATVNGAN
+814 
-827 VYITISEKLA
+827 
-837 NDIILLCRSLGM
+837 
-849 YASQNKCIEERDHFF
+849 
-864 SNSGNTYRCKKTY
+864 
-877 RVAITTNERVFNLP
+877 
-891 RKVEKQHINQPGI
+891 
-904 KGSKAAAF
+904 
-912 LYKIAIDKIEYIGR
+912 
-926 KKCKCVTVDSDDG
+926 
-939 LYMIGDYVV
+939 
-948 THNCNIKG
+948 
-956 VYSYFS
+956 YSYFS
-962 RMNSLYLLADTPE
+962 RMNCLYLLADTPE
-975 YLRDKDI
+975 YLKDKDI

-1015 PVTVQTI
+1015 PVTIQSGE
-1022 IDGQEAETTVFN
+1022 DGEETTVFN
-1034 LTRLRNRALIKELM
+1034 LARIRNRALIKELM

-1054 NVDRVRALGLLML
+1054 NVDRIRALGLLML

-1072 MVIYNG
+1072 MVTYNG
-1078 DPSSSQNVAESDY
+1078 DPSSSKNVIESDY

-1107 KHNDVVTDS
+1107 

>member
-1 MYEDIVLNKYQTPI
+1 MYENIVLNKYQTPI
-15 NELGLDKQPQEVQDQ
+15 SELGLDKQPQEVQDQ

-35 HNVPFIQSMVDPNRP
+35 NNVPFIQSMVSPNKP
-50 RACDLPRDS
+50 KACDLSRDS

-64 VDITKPHTIE
+64 VDITKPHIIE
-74 NIDYFRPSAI
+74 DIDYFRPSAI

-111 ERRRCLYGYVRPSDG
+111 ERRRCLYGYIRPSDG

-144 LKKSNKGDKKAMR
+144 LKKSSNGGRKAMR

-209 GESFEVNKRVVSSL
+209 GESFEVNKRVVSYIT
-223 PATDKAKLP
+223 ATDKAKLT

-364 YKTYGLK
+364 YKTYGIK

-380 RPRFTYFFPAY
+380 RPTFTYFFPAY
-391 INRADCYDEQ
+391 INRSDCYDEQ

-480 IQEKDG
+480 MQEKDG

-518 EKDTSGKVFPQRY
+518 EKDAQGKVFPQRY

-557 TDAIVAE
+557 TDTIVAE

-570 FADDNFEMLRKLG
+570 FADDNFEMLRKLCI
-583 LFYNAKVLYEAHPY
+583 FYNAKCLYE
-597 DQIVRLPSGNT
+597 SN
-608 KLWKDVVIGDRLFA
+608 
-622 PSGKTVK
+622 VK
-629 VIDIPIDGEDDIYK
+629 
-643 VTLSD
+643 
-648 GRVVEASK
+648 
-656 NHIWNVIKHGRR
+656 
-668 KPYNTTTIDILN
+668 
-680 NGLHS
+680 
-685 NSGQHKFFIPNGGAV
+685 GA
-700 NYDHKDVPIDP
+700 
-711 YTLGLLISEGAL
+711 
-723 TKFPK
+723 
-728 IKVHNRMRRNVQFS
+728 
-742 SSKEDAEFYKTII
+742 
-755 PYEMKYI
+755 
-762 GSKGYSWH
+762 
-770 IYIDDIDKKL
+770 
-780 EILGLLHKDSKAK
+780 
-793 FIPDLYLYNDVN
+793 
-805 TRLELLRGL
+805 
-814 MDGDGCATVNGAN
+814 
-827 VYITISEKLA
+827 
-837 NDIILLCRSLGM
+837 
-849 YASQNKCIEERDHFF
+849 
-864 SNSGNTYRCKKTY
+864 
-877 RVAITTNERVFNLP
+877 
-891 RKVEKQHINQPGI
+891 
-904 KGSKAAAF
+904 
-912 LYKIAIDKIEYIGR
+912 
-926 KKCKCVTVDSDDG
+926 
-939 LYMIGDYVV
+939 
-948 THNCNIKG
+948 
-956 VYSYFS
+956 YSYFS
-962 RMNSLYLLADTPE
+962 RMNCLYLLADTPE
-975 YLRDKDI
+975 YLKDKDI

-1015 PVTVQTI
+1015 PVTIQSGE
-1022 IDGQEAETTVFN
+1022 DGEETTVFN
-1034 LTRLRNRALIKELM
+1034 LARIRNRALIKELM

-1072 MVIYNG
+1072 MVTYNG
-1078 DPSSSQNVAESDY
+1078 DPSLSKNVVESDY

-1107 KHNDVVTDS
+1107 KHSNNVTDS

>member
-15 NELGLDKQPQEVQDQ
+15 SELGLEKQPQEVQDQ

-35 HNVPFIQSMVDPNRP
+35 NNVPFIRSMVSPDKP
-50 RACDLPRDS
+50 RARDLPRDS

-64 VDITKPHTIE
+64 VDITQPHIIE
-74 NIDYFRPSAI
+74 DIDYFRPSAI

-111 ERRRCLYGYVRPSDG
+111 ERRRCLYGYIRPYDG

-144 LKKSNKGDKKAMR
+144 LKKSSNGGRKAMR

-209 GESFEVNKRVVSSL
+209 GESFEVNKRVVSYIT
-223 PATDKAKLP
+223 ATDKAKLT

-364 YKTYGLK
+364 YKTYGVK

-380 RPRFTYFFPAY
+380 RPTFTYFFPAY
-391 INRADCYDEQ
+391 INRSDCYDEQ

-480 IQEKDG
+480 TQEKDG
-486 TVSFKLTG
+486 TISFKLTG

-518 EKDTSGKVFPQRY
+518 EKDAQGKVFSQRY

-557 TDAIVAE
+557 TDTIVAE

-570 FADDNFEMLRKLG
+570 FADDNFEMLRKLCI
-583 LFYNAKVLYEAHPY
+583 FYNAKCLYE
-597 DQIVRLPSGNT
+597 SN
-608 KLWKDVVIGDRLFA
+608 
-622 PSGKTVK
+622 VK
-629 VIDIPIDGEDDIYK
+629 
-643 VTLSD
+643 
-648 GRVVEASK
+648 
-656 NHIWNVIKHGRR
+656 
-668 KPYNTTTIDILN
+668 
-680 NGLHS
+680 
-685 NSGQHKFFIPNGGAV
+685 GA
-700 NYDHKDVPIDP
+700 
-711 YTLGLLISEGAL
+711 
-723 TKFPK
+723 
-728 IKVHNRMRRNVQFS
+728 
-742 SSKEDAEFYKTII
+742 
-755 PYEMKYI
+755 
-762 GSKGYSWH
+762 
-770 IYIDDIDKKL
+770 
-780 EILGLLHKDSKAK
+780 
-793 FIPDLYLYNDVN
+793 
-805 TRLELLRGL
+805 
-814 MDGDGCATVNGAN
+814 
-827 VYITISEKLA
+827 
-837 NDIILLCRSLGM
+837 
-849 YASQNKCIEERDHFF
+849 
-864 SNSGNTYRCKKTY
+864 
-877 RVAITTNERVFNLP
+877 
-891 RKVEKQHINQPGI
+891 
-904 KGSKAAAF
+904 
-912 LYKIAIDKIEYIGR
+912 
-926 KKCKCVTVDSDDG
+926 
-939 LYMIGDYVV
+939 
-948 THNCNIKG
+948 
-956 VYSYFS
+956 YSYFS
-962 RMNSLYLLADTPE
+962 RMNCLYLLADTPE
-975 YLRDKDI
+975 YLKDKDI

-1015 PVTVQTI
+1015 PVTIQSSE
-1022 IDGQEAETTVFN
+1022 DGEETTVFN
-1034 LTRLRNRALIKELM
+1034 LTRIRNRALIKELM

-1072 MVIYNG
+1072 MVTYNG
-1078 DPSSSQNVAESDY
+1078 DPSSSKNVVESDY

-1107 KHNDVVTDS
+1107 KHSDNVTDS

>member
-15 NELGLDKQPQEVQDQ
+15 SELGLDKQPQEVQDQ

-35 HNVPFIQSMVDPNRP
+35 NNVPFIRSMVSPNKP
-50 RACDLPRDS
+50 RARELPRDS

-64 VDITKPHTIE
+64 VDITQPHIIE
-74 NIDYFRPSAI
+74 DMDYFRPSAI

-111 ERRRCLYGYVRPSDG
+111 ERRRCLYGYIRPYDG

-144 LKKSNKGDKKAMR
+144 LKKSSNGGRKAMR

-209 GESFEVNKRVVSSL
+209 GESFEVNKRVVSYIT
-223 PATDKAKLP
+223 ATDKAKLT

-380 RPRFTYFFPAY
+380 RPTFTYFFPAY
-391 INRADCYDEQ
+391 INRSGCYDEQ

-480 IQEKDG
+480 TQEKDG

-518 EKDTSGKVFPQRY
+518 EKDAQGKVFPQRY

-557 TDAIVAE
+557 TDTIVAE

-570 FADDNFEMLRKLG
+570 FADDNFEMLRKLCI
-583 LFYNAKVLYEAHPY
+583 FYNAKA
-597 DQIVRLPSGNT
+597 
-608 KLWKDVVIGDRLFA
+608 LF
-622 PSGKTVK
+622 
-629 VIDIPIDGEDDIYK
+629 
-643 VTLSD
+643 
-648 GRVVEASK
+648 
-656 NHIWNVIKHGRR
+656 
-668 KPYNTTTIDILN
+668 
-680 NGLHS
+680 
-685 NSGQHKFFIPNGGAV
+685 
-700 NYDHKDVPIDP
+700 
-711 YTLGLLISEGAL
+711 EG
-723 TKFPK
+723 
-728 IKVHNRMRRNVQFS
+728 
-742 SSKEDAEFYKTII
+742 
-755 PYEMKYI
+755 
-762 GSKGYSWH
+762 
-770 IYIDDIDKKL
+770 
-780 EILGLLHKDSKAK
+780 
-793 FIPDLYLYNDVN
+793 
-805 TRLELLRGL
+805 
-814 MDGDGCATVNGAN
+814 
-827 VYITISEKLA
+827 
-837 NDIILLCRSLGM
+837 
-849 YASQNKCIEERDHFF
+849 
-864 SNSGNTYRCKKTY
+864 
-877 RVAITTNERVFNLP
+877 
-891 RKVEKQHINQPGI
+891 
-904 KGSKAAAF
+904 
-912 LYKIAIDKIEYIGR
+912 
-926 KKCKCVTVDSDDG
+926 
-939 LYMIGDYVV
+939 
-948 THNCNIKG
+948 NIKG
-956 VYSYFS
+956 CFSYFS
-962 RMNSLYLLADTPE
+962 RMNCLYMLADTPE
-975 YLRDKDI
+975 YLKDKDI
-982 IKNIGVGNNSKG
+982 IKNIGIGNNSKG

-1015 PVTVQTI
+1015 PVTIQSSE
-1022 IDGQEAETTVFN
+1022 DGEETTVFN
-1034 LTRLRNRALIKELM
+1034 LTRIRNRALIKELM

-1054 NVDRVRALGLLML
+1054 NVDRIRALGLLML

-1072 MVIYNG
+1072 MVTYNG
-1078 DPSSSQNVAESDY
+1078 DPSSSKNVVESDY

-1107 KHNDVVTDS
+1107 KHSDNVTDS

>member
-15 NELGLDKQPQEVQDQ
+15 SELGLDKQPQEVQDQ

-35 HNVPFIQSMVDPNRP
+35 NNVPFIRSMVSPNKP
-50 RACDLPRDS
+50 RARDLPRDS

-64 VDITKPHTIE
+64 VDITQPHILE
-74 NIDYFRPSAI
+74 DIDYFRPSAI

-111 ERRRCLYGYVRPSDG
+111 ERRRCLYGYIRPYDG

-144 LKKSNKGDKKAMR
+144 LKKSSNGSRKAMR

-209 GESFEVNKRVVSSL
+209 GESFEVNKRVVSYIT
-223 PATDKAKLP
+223 ATDKAKLT

-364 YKTYGLK
+364 YKTYGVK
-371 NVYDKEGQG
+371 NVYDKDGQG
-380 RPRFTYFFPAY
+380 RPTFTYFFPAY
-391 INRADCYDEQ
+391 INRSGCYDEQ

-480 IQEKDG
+480 TQEKDG

-518 EKDTSGKVFPQRY
+518 EKDAQGKVFPQRY

-557 TDAIVAE
+557 TDTIAAE

-583 LFYNAKVLYEAHPY
+583 LFYNAKILYEAHPY
-597 DQIVRLPSGNT
+597 DQIVRLPTGET
-608 KLWKDVVIGDRLFA
+608 KLWGDVGIGDKLFA
-622 PSGKTVK
+622 PNGKTVR
-629 VIDIPIDGEDDIYK
+629 VVNIPIDGEDDIYR

-648 GRVVEASK
+648 GRSVEASK
-656 NHIWNVIKHGRR
+656 NHIWNVIKYGRKR
-668 KPYNTTTIDILN
+668 PYNTTTVDILN
-680 NGLHS
+680 NGLYT
-685 NSGQHKFFIPNGGAV
+685 NSGQHKFFIQNGGAV
-700 NYDHKDVPIDP
+700 NYEHKDVPIDP

-728 IKVHNRMRRNVQFS
+728 NKKYNKNRRNVQISFAQQ
-742 SSKEDAEFYKTII
+742 DAEFYKTIV
-755 PYEMKYI
+755 PYEIKHI
-762 GSKGYSWH
+762 GNKGYSWH

-780 EILGLLHKDSKAK
+780 ESLGLLHKNSQTK
-793 FIPDLYLYNDVN
+793 FIPDVYLYNDKN
-805 TRLELLRGL
+805 TRMELLRGL
-814 MDGDGCATVNGAN
+814 MDGDGCATKKGSNI
-827 VYITISEKLA
+827 YITISKKLA
-837 NDIILLCRSLGM
+837 EDLILLCRSLGM
-849 YASQNKCIEERDHFF
+849 YARYHKCVEERDYLF

-877 RVAITTNERVFNLP
+877 RVAVTTNERIFNLP
-891 RKVEKQHINQPGI
+891 RKVEKQHINHPGI
-904 KGSKAAAF
+904 KGSKAGAF
-912 LYKIAIDKIEYIGR
+912 LYKTAIDKIEYVGR
-926 KKCKCVTVDSDDG
+926 KRCKCVTVDSDDG
-939 LYMIGDYVV
+939 LYMVGDYVV

-962 RMNSLYLLADTPE
+962 RMNCLYLLADTPE
-975 YLRDKDI
+975 YLKDKDI

-1015 PVTVQTI
+1015 PVTIQSSE
-1022 IDGQEAETTVFN
+1022 DGEETTVFN
-1034 LTRLRNRALIKELM
+1034 LTRIRNRALIKELM

-1072 MVIYNG
+1072 MVTYNG
-1078 DPSSSQNVAESDY
+1078 DPSSSKNVVESDY

-1107 KHNDVVTDS
+1107 KHSDNVTDS

>member
-15 NELGLDKQPQEVQDQ
+15 SELGLDKQPQEVQDQ

-35 HNVPFIQSMVDPNRP
+35 NNVPFIQSMVSPNKP

-64 VDITKPHTIE
+64 VDITKPHIIE
-74 NIDYFRPSAI
+74 DIDYFRPSAI

-111 ERRRCLYGYVRPSDG
+111 ERRRCLYGYVRPYDG

-144 LKKSNKGDKKAMR
+144 LKKSSNGGRKAMR

-209 GESFEVNKRVVSSL
+209 GESFEVNKRVVSYIT
-223 PATDKAKLP
+223 ATDKAKLT

-380 RPRFTYFFPAY
+380 RPTFTYFFPAY
-391 INRADCYDEQ
+391 INRSDCYDEQ

-480 IQEKDG
+480 TQEKDG

-518 EKDTSGKVFPQRY
+518 EKDAQGKVFPQRY

-557 TDAIVAE
+557 TDTIVAE

-570 FADDNFEMLRKLG
+570 FADDNFEMLRKLCI
-583 LFYNAKVLYEAHPY
+583 FYNAKVLYE
-597 DQIVRLPSGNT
+597 GN
-608 KLWKDVVIGDRLFA
+608 L
-622 PSGKTVK
+622 
-629 VIDIPIDGEDDIYK
+629 
-643 VTLSD
+643 
-648 GRVVEASK
+648 
-656 NHIWNVIKHGRR
+656 
-668 KPYNTTTIDILN
+668 
-680 NGLHS
+680 
-685 NSGQHKFFIPNGGAV
+685 
-700 NYDHKDVPIDP
+700 
-711 YTLGLLISEGAL
+711 
-723 TKFPK
+723 
-728 IKVHNRMRRNVQFS
+728 
-742 SSKEDAEFYKTII
+742 
-755 PYEMKYI
+755 
-762 GSKGYSWH
+762 KGC
-770 IYIDDIDKKL
+770 
-780 EILGLLHKDSKAK
+780 
-793 FIPDLYLYNDVN
+793 F
-805 TRLELLRGL
+805 
-814 MDGDGCATVNGAN
+814 
-827 VYITISEKLA
+827 
-837 NDIILLCRSLGM
+837 
-849 YASQNKCIEERDHFF
+849 
-864 SNSGNTYRCKKTY
+864 
-877 RVAITTNERVFNLP
+877 
-891 RKVEKQHINQPGI
+891 
-904 KGSKAAAF
+904 
-912 LYKIAIDKIEYIGR
+912 
-926 KKCKCVTVDSDDG
+926 
-939 LYMIGDYVV
+939 
-948 THNCNIKG
+948 
-956 VYSYFS
+956 SYFS
-962 RMNSLYLLADTPE
+962 RMNCLYLLADTPE
-975 YLRDKDI
+975 YLKDKDI
-982 IKNIGVGNNSKG
+982 IKNIGIGNNSKG

-1015 PVTVQTI
+1015 PIIVQSGE
-1022 IDGQEAETTVFN
+1022 DGGETTVFN
-1034 LTRLRNRALIKELM
+1034 LTRVRNRALIKELM

-1072 MVIYNG
+1072 MVTYNG
-1078 DPSSSQNVAESDY
+1078 DPSASKNTVESDY

-1107 KHNDVVTDS
+1107 KHSDNVTDS

>member
-15 NELGLDKQPQEVQDQ
+15 SELGLEKQPQEVQDQ

-35 HNVPFIQSMVDPNRP
+35 NNVPFIRSMVSPDKP
-50 RACDLPRDS
+50 RARDLPRDS

-64 VDITKPHTIE
+64 VDITQPHILE
-74 NIDYFRPSAI
+74 DIDYFRPSAI

-111 ERRRCLYGYVRPSDG
+111 ERRRCLYGYIRPYDG

-144 LKKSNKGDKKAMR
+144 LKKSSNGGRKAMR

-209 GESFEVNKRVVSSL
+209 GESFEVNKRVVSYIT
-223 PATDKAKLP
+223 ATDKAKLT

-364 YKTYGLK
+364 YKTYGVK

-380 RPRFTYFFPAY
+380 RPTFTYFFPAY
-391 INRADCYDEQ
+391 INRSDCYDEQ

-480 IQEKDG
+480 TQEKDG

-518 EKDTSGKVFPQRY
+518 EKDAQGKVFPQRY

-557 TDAIVAE
+557 TDTIVAE

-570 FADDNFEMLRKLG
+570 FADDNFEMLRKLCI
-583 LFYNAKVLYEAHPY
+583 FYNAKCLYE
-597 DQIVRLPSGNT
+597 SN
-608 KLWKDVVIGDRLFA
+608 
-622 PSGKTVK
+622 VK
-629 VIDIPIDGEDDIYK
+629 
-643 VTLSD
+643 
-648 GRVVEASK
+648 
-656 NHIWNVIKHGRR
+656 
-668 KPYNTTTIDILN
+668 
-680 NGLHS
+680 
-685 NSGQHKFFIPNGGAV
+685 GA
-700 NYDHKDVPIDP
+700 
-711 YTLGLLISEGAL
+711 
-723 TKFPK
+723 
-728 IKVHNRMRRNVQFS
+728 
-742 SSKEDAEFYKTII
+742 
-755 PYEMKYI
+755 
-762 GSKGYSWH
+762 
-770 IYIDDIDKKL
+770 
-780 EILGLLHKDSKAK
+780 
-793 FIPDLYLYNDVN
+793 
-805 TRLELLRGL
+805 
-814 MDGDGCATVNGAN
+814 
-827 VYITISEKLA
+827 
-837 NDIILLCRSLGM
+837 
-849 YASQNKCIEERDHFF
+849 
-864 SNSGNTYRCKKTY
+864 
-877 RVAITTNERVFNLP
+877 
-891 RKVEKQHINQPGI
+891 
-904 KGSKAAAF
+904 
-912 LYKIAIDKIEYIGR
+912 
-926 KKCKCVTVDSDDG
+926 
-939 LYMIGDYVV
+939 
-948 THNCNIKG
+948 
-956 VYSYFS
+956 YSYFS
-962 RMNSLYLLADTPE
+962 RMNCLYLLADTPE
-975 YLRDKDI
+975 YLKDKDI

-1015 PVTVQTI
+1015 PVTIQSSE
-1022 IDGQEAETTVFN
+1022 DGEETTVFN
-1034 LTRLRNRALIKELM
+1034 LTRIRNRALIKELM

-1072 MVIYNG
+1072 MVTYNG
-1078 DPSSSQNVAESDY
+1078 DPSSSKNVVESDY

-1107 KHNDVVTDS
+1107 KHSDNVTDS

>member
-15 NELGLDKQPQEVQDQ
+15 SELGLDKQPQEVQDQ

-35 HNVPFIQSMVDPNRP
+35 NNVPFIRSMVSPNKP
-50 RACDLPRDS
+50 RARDLPRDS

-64 VDITKPHTIE
+64 VDITQPHIIE
-74 NIDYFRPSAI
+74 DMDYFRPSAI

-111 ERRRCLYGYVRPSDG
+111 ERRRCLYGYIRPYDG

-144 LKKSNKGDKKAMR
+144 LKKSSNGGRKAMR

-209 GESFEVNKRVVSSL
+209 GESFEVNKRVVSYIT
-223 PATDKAKLP
+223 ATDKAKLT

-380 RPRFTYFFPAY
+380 RPTFTYFFPAY
-391 INRADCYDEQ
+391 INRSGCYDEQ

-480 IQEKDG
+480 TQEKDG

-518 EKDTSGKVFPQRY
+518 EKDAQGKVFPQRY

-557 TDAIVAE
+557 TDTIVAE

-570 FADDNFEMLRKLG
+570 FADDNFEMMRKLCI
-583 LFYNAKVLYEAHPY
+583 FYNAKA
-597 DQIVRLPSGNT
+597 
-608 KLWKDVVIGDRLFA
+608 LF
-622 PSGKTVK
+622 
-629 VIDIPIDGEDDIYK
+629 
-643 VTLSD
+643 
-648 GRVVEASK
+648 
-656 NHIWNVIKHGRR
+656 
-668 KPYNTTTIDILN
+668 
-680 NGLHS
+680 
-685 NSGQHKFFIPNGGAV
+685 
-700 NYDHKDVPIDP
+700 
-711 YTLGLLISEGAL
+711 EG
-723 TKFPK
+723 
-728 IKVHNRMRRNVQFS
+728 
-742 SSKEDAEFYKTII
+742 
-755 PYEMKYI
+755 
-762 GSKGYSWH
+762 
-770 IYIDDIDKKL
+770 
-780 EILGLLHKDSKAK
+780 
-793 FIPDLYLYNDVN
+793 
-805 TRLELLRGL
+805 
-814 MDGDGCATVNGAN
+814 
-827 VYITISEKLA
+827 
-837 NDIILLCRSLGM
+837 
-849 YASQNKCIEERDHFF
+849 
-864 SNSGNTYRCKKTY
+864 
-877 RVAITTNERVFNLP
+877 
-891 RKVEKQHINQPGI
+891 
-904 KGSKAAAF
+904 
-912 LYKIAIDKIEYIGR
+912 
-926 KKCKCVTVDSDDG
+926 
-939 LYMIGDYVV
+939 
-948 THNCNIKG
+948 NIKG
-956 VYSYFS
+956 CFSYFS
-962 RMNSLYLLADTPE
+962 RMNCLYMLADTPE
-975 YLRDKDI
+975 YLKDKDI
-982 IKNIGVGNNSKG
+982 IKNIGIGNNSKG

-1015 PVTVQTI
+1015 PVTIQSSE
-1022 IDGQEAETTVFN
+1022 DGEETTVFN
-1034 LTRLRNRALIKELM
+1034 LTRIRNRALIKELM

-1054 NVDRVRALGLLML
+1054 NVDRIRALGLLML

-1072 MVIYNG
+1072 MVTYNG
-1078 DPSSSQNVAESDY
+1078 DPSSSKNVVESDY

-1107 KHNDVVTDS
+1107 KHSDNVTDS

>member
-15 NELGLDKQPQEVQDQ
+15 SELGLDKQPQEVQDQ

-35 HNVPFIQSMVDPNRP
+35 NNVPFIQSMVSPNKL

-64 VDITKPHTIE
+64 VDITKPHIIE
-74 NIDYFRPSAI
+74 DIDYFRPSAI

-111 ERRRCLYGYVRPSDG
+111 ERRRCLYGYVRPYDG

-144 LKKSNKGDKKAMR
+144 LKKSSNGGRKAMR

-209 GESFEVNKRVVSSL
+209 GESFEVNKRVVSYIT
-223 PATDKAKLP
+223 ATDKAKLT

-380 RPRFTYFFPAY
+380 RPTFTYFFPAY
-391 INRADCYDEQ
+391 INRSDCYDEQ

-480 IQEKDG
+480 MQEKDG

-518 EKDTSGKVFPQRY
+518 EKDAQGKVFPQRY

-557 TDAIVAE
+557 TDTIVAE

-570 FADDNFEMLRKLG
+570 FADDNFEMLRKLCV
-583 LFYNAKVLYEAHPY
+583 FYNAKCLYE
-597 DQIVRLPSGNT
+597 SN
-608 KLWKDVVIGDRLFA
+608 
-622 PSGKTVK
+622 VK
-629 VIDIPIDGEDDIYK
+629 
-643 VTLSD
+643 
-648 GRVVEASK
+648 
-656 NHIWNVIKHGRR
+656 
-668 KPYNTTTIDILN
+668 
-680 NGLHS
+680 
-685 NSGQHKFFIPNGGAV
+685 GA
-700 NYDHKDVPIDP
+700 
-711 YTLGLLISEGAL
+711 
-723 TKFPK
+723 
-728 IKVHNRMRRNVQFS
+728 
-742 SSKEDAEFYKTII
+742 
-755 PYEMKYI
+755 
-762 GSKGYSWH
+762 
-770 IYIDDIDKKL
+770 
-780 EILGLLHKDSKAK
+780 
-793 FIPDLYLYNDVN
+793 
-805 TRLELLRGL
+805 
-814 MDGDGCATVNGAN
+814 
-827 VYITISEKLA
+827 
-837 NDIILLCRSLGM
+837 
-849 YASQNKCIEERDHFF
+849 
-864 SNSGNTYRCKKTY
+864 
-877 RVAITTNERVFNLP
+877 
-891 RKVEKQHINQPGI
+891 
-904 KGSKAAAF
+904 
-912 LYKIAIDKIEYIGR
+912 
-926 KKCKCVTVDSDDG
+926 
-939 LYMIGDYVV
+939 
-948 THNCNIKG
+948 
-956 VYSYFS
+956 YSYFS
-962 RMNSLYLLADTPE
+962 RMNCLYLLADTPE
-975 YLRDKDI
+975 YLKDKDI

-1015 PVTVQTI
+1015 PVTIQSGE
-1022 IDGQEAETTVFN
+1022 DGEETTVFN
-1034 LTRLRNRALIKELM
+1034 LARIRNRALIKELM

-1072 MVIYNG
+1072 MVTYNG
-1078 DPSSSQNVAESDY
+1078 DPSSSKNVIESDY

-1107 KHNDVVTDS
+1107 